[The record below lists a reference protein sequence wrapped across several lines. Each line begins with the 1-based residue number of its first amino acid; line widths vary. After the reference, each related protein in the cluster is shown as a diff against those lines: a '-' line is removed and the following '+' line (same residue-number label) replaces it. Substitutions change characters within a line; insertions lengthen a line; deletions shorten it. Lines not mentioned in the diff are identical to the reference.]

1 MKGMRKRHRKRLT
14 AVVTAVA
21 LICTGGVLP
30 ENVAYA
36 AEQIEEGVAIDK
48 ENFPDE
54 NLRNYLKESGFDKND
69 DGYFSQSE
77 LDAVEEMEA
86 TYNKLENLKGLE
98 YFRNLKSLDIRSN
111 NISGELDLQLFPNLT
126 SVYCDDNEIT
136 SIRFGENCK
145 LELIG
150 CNYNQIE
157 VLDVSGLDH
166 LDQLGCTGNPLKVLK
181 FNEKWTSI
189 RLYCD
194 ECSLTSLKIPE
205 SLDASETQISCEN
218 NVTDLTQKNIDF
230 LDPEMFPDFDTGKIQ
245 KVVKLTKEQAEAG
258 KSGTDIFDELK
269 GSDYK
274 LTDLQLGDR
283 IIYTY
288 DCGIG
293 MSFDFTVRVGYSEEM
308 FPPNR
313 PDGTQYVEYTVST
326 VGEVSL
332 PEGWKWKDED
342 ADLVLPFGNWYEA
355 TAEYVGDNAE
365 YYANIYQDVQ
375 IWKDYCQHPNDMWEL
390 KDEQEANCTQ
400 SGYTGDY
407 YCGVCGD
414 LLHKG
419 EYIPKQHQLEL
430 VEEKEATQTEPG
442 NIQYFICSACGKLFL
457 DEDGY
462 HEVGIEDV
470 IIPVPE
476 PDPTDEPMPEP
487 SEDPTVAP
495 SAEPTEEP
503 KPTEAPLPTPG
514 VSETPVPTEEPTP
527 APTEEPTTAPSA
539 EPTREPEITP
549 EPTTAPAPSEEPTTA
564 PMPSEEPTMAPLP
577 SEEPTTA
584 PMPSEDP
591 TVAPTEEPT
600 EEPKP
605 TEAPLP
611 TPGVS
616 ETPVPT
622 EEPTPEPTAE
632 PTREPE
638 ITPEPTTAPAP
649 SEEPTTTPMPSEE
662 PTMAPL
668 PSEEPTT
675 APVPSED
682 PTVAPTAEPTKEP
695 KPTEVPLPTPGVS
708 ETPVP
713 TEEPTPAPT
722 AEPTREPE
730 ITPEP
735 TKEPN
740 PTAAPMP
747 SEEPTM
753 APVPTAEPTREP
765 EITPEP
771 TTAPTPTPTEAP
783 TAEPTRE
790 PVITAAPVEPT
801 LMPNPTTAPAPT
813 EVPTQK
819 PEVPEETPVPTV
831 PAVPTVVPPVRTP
844 VPTQTVQA
852 TQTPATPAPTPVST
866 PKTNR
871 KKPAKVGKIITSS
884 AGYRFKVTSSK
895 AKNPEVALY
904 RPGSGRK
911 EVKIGAKVTIDGI
924 SYSVTSVCERAFR
937 SNKKVTKVSLGSRV
951 DKIGKEAFANCRNI
965 KVLYIYSPRLKAS
978 DIGENAF
985 KGINKRVKIS
995 VPKAKMK
1002 EYKELFLEKGLSK
1015 QTSVTTGKVQ

>member
-21 LICTGGVLP
+21 LICTSGVLP
-30 ENVAYA
+30 ENMAYA
-36 AEQIEEGVAIDK
+36 AEQTEEGVAIDK

-86 TYNKLENLKGLE
+86 IYNKLENLKGLE
-98 YFRNLKSLDIRSN
+98 YFRNLKSLDIRLN

-136 SIRFGENCK
+136 SIRFGEDCK
-145 LELIG
+145 LELIE

-166 LDQLGCTGNPLKVLK
+166 LDQLNCTGNPLKVLK

-205 SLDASETQISCEN
+205 SLDVSETQINCEN
-218 NVTDLTQKNIDF
+218 NVTYLTQKNIDF
-230 LDPEMFPDFDTGKIQ
+230 LDPEMFPDFDTGKIR

-293 MSFDFTVRVGYSEEM
+293 MSFDFTMRVGYSEEM

-313 PDGTQYVEYTVST
+313 PDGTQYMEYTVST
-326 VGEVSL
+326 VAEVPL

-365 YYANIYQDVQ
+365 YYANIYQDVE
-375 IWKDYCQHPNDMWEL
+375 IWKDYCQHPNDIREL
-390 KDEQEANCTQ
+390 KDVQEADCTQ

-414 LLHKG
+414 LLYKG
-419 EYIPKQHQLEL
+419 EYIPIQHRLEL

-442 NIQYFICSACGKLFL
+442 NIQYFVCSACGKLFL

-470 IIPVPE
+470 TIPVLE
-476 PDPTDEPMPEP
+476 PDPTDEPVPAP
-487 SEDPTVAP
+487 SEEPT
-495 SAEPTEEP
+495 AEPTKEP
-503 KPTEAPLPTPG
+503 NPTEAPLPTPG

-527 APTEEPTTAPSA
+527 APSEKPTA

-549 EPTTAPAPSEEPTTA
+549 EPTTAPTPSEEPTTT
-564 PMPSEEPTMAPLP
+564 PMPSEEPTMAP
-577 SEEPTTA
+577 SEEPTMA

-591 TVAPTEEPT
+591 TMDPTAEPT
-600 EEPKP
+600 KEPNP

-622 EEPTPEPTAE
+622 EEPTPVPT
-632 PTREPE
+632 
-638 ITPEPTTAPAP
+638 
-649 SEEPTTTPMPSEE
+649 EEPTTMPSEE
-662 PTMAPL
+662 PTMAP
-668 PSEEPTT
+668 
-675 APVPSED
+675 
-682 PTVAPTAEPTKEP
+682 APTE
-695 KPTEVPLPTPGVS
+695 
-708 ETPVP
+708 
-713 TEEPTPAPT
+713 APT

-730 ITPEP
+730 ITPNPVDPTVAPAPTEAPTMEPTREPAKTAAPIEP
-735 TKEPN
+735 TKEPVL
-740 PTAAPMP
+740 TD
-747 SEEPTM
+747 
-753 APVPTAEPTREP
+753 APV
-765 EITPEP
+765 
-771 TTAPTPTPTEAP
+771 
-783 TAEPTRE
+783 
-790 PVITAAPVEPT
+790 
-801 LMPNPTTAPAPT
+801 PT

-819 PEVPEETPVPTV
+819 PEVPEITPEPTV

-895 AKNPEVALY
+895 VKNPEVALY

-911 EVKIGAKVTIDGI
+911 EVKIGTKVTINGI

-937 SNKKVTKVSLGSRV
+937 SNRRVKKVSLGSRV

-985 KGINKRVKIS
+985 KGINKGVKIS

-1002 EYKELFLEKGLSK
+1002 EYKELFREKGLSK

>member
-1 MKGMRKRHRKRLT
+1 MCMKGMRKRHRKRLT

-21 LICTGGVLP
+21 LICTSGVLP
-30 ENVAYA
+30 ENMAYA
-36 AEQIEEGVAIDK
+36 AEQTEEGVAIDK

-86 TYNKLENLKGLE
+86 IYNKLENLKGLE
-98 YFRNLKSLDIRSN
+98 YFRNLKSLDIRLN
-111 NISGELDLQLFPNLT
+111 NISGELDLQMFPNLT

-136 SIRFGENCK
+136 SIRFGEDCK
-145 LELIG
+145 LELIE

-166 LDQLGCTGNPLKVLK
+166 LDQLNCTGNPLKVLK

-194 ECSLTSLKIPE
+194 ECSLTSLKFPE
-205 SLDASETQISCEN
+205 SLDASETQINCEN
-218 NVTDLTQKNIDF
+218 NVTYLTQKNIDF

-313 PDGTQYVEYTVST
+313 PDGIQYVEYTVST
-326 VGEVSL
+326 VGEVPL

-365 YYANIYQDVQ
+365 YYANIYQDVE
-375 IWKDYCQHPNDMWEL
+375 IWKDYCQHPNDMREL
-390 KDEQEANCTQ
+390 KDEQKADCTQ

-407 YCGVCGD
+407 YCGVCGN
-414 LLHKG
+414 LLYKG
-419 EYIPKQHQLEL
+419 EYIPIQHRLEL

-442 NIQYFICSACGKLFL
+442 NIQYFVCSACGKLFL

-470 IIPVPE
+470 TIPVLE
-476 PDPTDEPMPEP
+476 PDPTDEPVPAP
-487 SEDPTVAP
+487 SEEPT
-495 SAEPTEEP
+495 AEPTEEP

-527 APTEEPTTAPSA
+527 IPTEEPTT
-539 EPTREPEITP
+539 
-549 EPTTAPAPSEEPTTA
+549 
-564 PMPSEEPTMAPLP
+564 MPSEEPTMAP
-577 SEEPTTA
+577 
-584 PMPSEDP
+584 
-591 TVAPTEEPT
+591 APTE
-600 EEPKP
+600 
-605 TEAPLP
+605 
-611 TPGVS
+611 
-616 ETPVPT
+616 
-622 EEPTPEPTAE
+622 
-632 PTREPE
+632 
-638 ITPEPTTAPAP
+638 
-649 SEEPTTTPMPSEE
+649 
-662 PTMAPL
+662 
-668 PSEEPTT
+668 
-675 APVPSED
+675 
-682 PTVAPTAEPTKEP
+682 
-695 KPTEVPLPTPGVS
+695 
-708 ETPVP
+708 
-713 TEEPTPAPT
+713 APT

-730 ITPEP
+730 ITPNPVDPTVAPAPTEAPTMEPTREPAKTAAPIEP
-735 TKEPN
+735 TKEPV
-740 PTAAPMP
+740 PTD
-747 SEEPTM
+747 
-753 APVPTAEPTREP
+753 APV
-765 EITPEP
+765 
-771 TTAPTPTPTEAP
+771 
-783 TAEPTRE
+783 
-790 PVITAAPVEPT
+790 
-801 LMPNPTTAPAPT
+801 PT

-819 PEVPEETPVPTV
+819 PEVPEITPEPTV

-871 KKPAKVGKIITSS
+871 KKPARVGKIITSS

-895 AKNPEVALY
+895 VKNPEVALY

-911 EVKIGAKVTIDGI
+911 EVKIGTKVTINGI

-937 SNKKVTKVSLGSRV
+937 SNRRVTKVSLGSRV

-1002 EYKELFLEKGLSK
+1002 EYKELFREKGLSK

>member
-14 AVVTAVA
+14 AVFTAVA

-36 AEQIEEGVAIDK
+36 AEQTEEGVAIDK

-98 YFRNLKSLDIRSN
+98 YFRNLKSLDIRLN

-166 LDQLGCTGNPLKVLK
+166 LDQLVCTGNPLKVLK

-205 SLDASETQISCEN
+205 SLDASETQINCEN
-218 NVTDLTQKNIDF
+218 NVTYLTQKNIDF

-245 KVVKLTKEQAEAG
+245 KVVKLTKEQEEAG

-288 DCGIG
+288 DCGMG
-293 MSFDFTVRVGYSEEM
+293 MSFDFTVHVGYSEEM

-326 VGEVSL
+326 VGEVPL

-342 ADLVLPFGNWYEA
+342 ADLALPFGNWYEA

-365 YYANIYQDVQ
+365 YYANIYQDVE

-390 KDEQEANCTQ
+390 KDEQEADCTQ

-407 YCGVCGD
+407 YCGVCGN
-414 LLHKG
+414 LLYKG
-419 EYIPKQHQLEL
+419 EYIPIQHRLEL

-442 NIQYFICSACGKLFL
+442 NIQYFVCSACGKLFL

-470 IIPVPE
+470 TIPVLE
-476 PDPTDEPMPEP
+476 PDPTDEPVPAP
-487 SEDPTVAP
+487 SEDPT
-495 SAEPTEEP
+495 AEPTKEP
-503 KPTEAPLPTPG
+503 NPTEAPLPTPG

-527 APTEEPTTAPSA
+527 APSEDPTTAPS
-539 EPTREPEITP
+539 E
-549 EPTTAPAPSEEPTTA
+549 
-564 PMPSEEPTMAPLP
+564 
-577 SEEPTTA
+577 
-584 PMPSEDP
+584 
-591 TVAPTEEPT
+591 
-600 EEPKP
+600 K
-605 TEAPLP
+605 
-611 TPGVS
+611 
-616 ETPVPT
+616 
-622 EEPTPEPTAE
+622 PTAE

-662 PTMAPL
+662 PTMAP
-668 PSEEPTT
+668 SEEPTM
-675 APVPSED
+675 APMPSED
-682 PTVAPTAEPTKEP
+682 PTMEPTAEPTEEP
-695 KPTEVPLPTPGVS
+695 KPTEAPLPTPGVS

-713 TEEPTPAPT
+713 TEEPTPVPTEEPTTMPSEEPTMAPAPTEAPT

-730 ITPEP
+730 ITPNPVDPTVAPAPTEAPTMEPTREPAKTAAPIEP
-735 TKEPN
+735 TKEPV
-740 PTAAPMP
+740 PTD
-747 SEEPTM
+747 
-753 APVPTAEPTREP
+753 APVPTE
-765 EITPEP
+765 
-771 TTAPTPTPTEAP
+771 
-783 TAEPTRE
+783 
-790 PVITAAPVEPT
+790 
-801 LMPNPTTAPAPT
+801 M
-813 EVPTQK
+813 PTQK
-819 PEVPEETPVPTV
+819 PEVPEITPEPTV

-895 AKNPEVALY
+895 VKNPEVALY

-911 EVKIGAKVTIDGI
+911 EVKIGTKVTINGI

-937 SNKKVTKVSLGSRV
+937 SNKRVKKVSLGSRV

-1002 EYKELFLEKGLSK
+1002 EYKELFREKGLSK

>member
-14 AVVTAVA
+14 AVFTAVA

-36 AEQIEEGVAIDK
+36 AEQTEEGVAIDK

-98 YFRNLKSLDIRSN
+98 YFRNLKSLDIRLN

-166 LDQLGCTGNPLKVLK
+166 LDQLVCTGNPLKVLK

-205 SLDASETQISCEN
+205 SLDASETQINCEN
-218 NVTDLTQKNIDF
+218 NVTYLTQKNIDF

-245 KVVKLTKEQAEAG
+245 KVVKLTKEQEEAG

-293 MSFDFTVRVGYSEEM
+293 MSFDFTVYVGYSEEM

-326 VGEVSL
+326 VGEVPL

-365 YYANIYQDVQ
+365 YYANIYQDVE
-375 IWKDYCQHPNDMWEL
+375 IWKDYCQHPNDMREL
-390 KDEQEANCTQ
+390 KDEQEADCTQ
-400 SGYTGDY
+400 NGYTGDY

-414 LLHKG
+414 LLYKG
-419 EYIPKQHQLEL
+419 EYIPKQHRLEL

-442 NIQYFICSACGKLFL
+442 NRQYFICSACGKLFL

-470 IIPVPE
+470 TIPVPE
-476 PDPTDEPMPEP
+476 PDPTDEPVPEP

-495 SAEPTEEP
+495 SADPTEEP

-514 VSETPVPTEEPTP
+514 VSETPMPTEEPTP
-527 APTEEPTTAPSA
+527 APSEDTTTAPS
-539 EPTREPEITP
+539 E
-549 EPTTAPAPSEEPTTA
+549 
-564 PMPSEEPTMAPLP
+564 
-577 SEEPTTA
+577 
-584 PMPSEDP
+584 
-591 TVAPTEEPT
+591 
-600 EEPKP
+600 K
-605 TEAPLP
+605 
-611 TPGVS
+611 
-616 ETPVPT
+616 
-622 EEPTPEPTAE
+622 PTAE

-662 PTMAPL
+662 PTMAP
-668 PSEEPTT
+668 SEEPTM
-675 APVPSED
+675 APMPSED
-682 PTVAPTAEPTKEP
+682 PTMEPTAEPTEEP
-695 KPTEVPLPTPGVS
+695 KPTEAPRPTPGVS
-708 ETPVP
+708 ETPMPTEEPTPVP
-713 TEEPTPAPT
+713 TEEPTT
-722 AEPTREPE
+722 
-730 ITPEP
+730 
-735 TKEPN
+735 
-740 PTAAPMP
+740 MP

-753 APVPTAEPTREP
+753 APTMEPTREP
-765 EITPEP
+765 
-771 TTAPTPTPTEAP
+771 AK
-783 TAEPTRE
+783 
-790 PVITAAPVEPT
+790 TAAPIEPT
-801 LMPNPTTAPAPT
+801 KEPVPTDAPVPT

-819 PEVPEETPVPTV
+819 PEVPEITPEPTV

-871 KKPAKVGKIITSS
+871 KKPARVGKIITSS

-895 AKNPEVALY
+895 VKNPEVALY

-911 EVKIGAKVTIDGI
+911 EVKIGTKVTINGI

-937 SNKKVTKVSLGSRV
+937 SNKRVKKVSLGSRV

-1002 EYKELFLEKGLSK
+1002 EYKELFREKGLSK

>member
-30 ENVAYA
+30 ENMAYA
-36 AEQIEEGVAIDK
+36 AEQTEEGVAIDK

-86 TYNKLENLKGLE
+86 IYNKLENLKGLE
-98 YFRNLKSLDIRSN
+98 YFRNLKSLDIRLN

-136 SIRFGENCK
+136 SIRFGEDCK
-145 LELIG
+145 LELIE

-166 LDQLGCTGNPLKVLK
+166 LDQLNCTGNPLKVLK

-194 ECSLTSLKIPE
+194 ECSLTSLKFPE
-205 SLDASETQISCEN
+205 SLDASETQINCEN
-218 NVTDLTQKNIDF
+218 NVTYLTQKNIDF

-313 PDGTQYVEYTVST
+313 PDGIQYVEYTVST
-326 VGEVSL
+326 VGEVPL

-365 YYANIYQDVQ
+365 YYANIYQDVE
-375 IWKDYCQHPNDMWEL
+375 IWKDYCQHPNDMREL
-390 KDEQEANCTQ
+390 KDEQKADCTQ

-407 YCGVCGD
+407 YCGVCGN
-414 LLHKG
+414 LLYKG
-419 EYIPKQHQLEL
+419 EYIPIQHRLEL

-442 NIQYFICSACGKLFL
+442 NIQYFVCSACGKLFL

-470 IIPVPE
+470 TIPVLE
-476 PDPTDEPMPEP
+476 PDPTDEPVPAP
-487 SEDPTVAP
+487 SEDPT
-495 SAEPTEEP
+495 AEPTKEP
-503 KPTEAPLPTPG
+503 NPTEAPLPTPG

-527 APTEEPTTAPSA
+527 VPTEEPTTAPSA

-549 EPTTAPAPSEEPTTA
+549 EPTTAPAPSEEPTTT
-564 PMPSEEPTMAPLP
+564 PMP

-591 TVAPTEEPT
+591 TVAPTAEPT

-616 ETPVPT
+616 ETPMPTEEPTPVPT
-622 EEPTPEPTAE
+622 EEPTT
-632 PTREPE
+632 
-638 ITPEPTTAPAP
+638 
-649 SEEPTTTPMPSEE
+649 MPSEE
-662 PTMAPL
+662 PTMAP
-668 PSEEPTT
+668 
-675 APVPSED
+675 
-682 PTVAPTAEPTKEP
+682 
-695 KPTEVPLPTPGVS
+695 
-708 ETPVP
+708 VP
-713 TEEPTPAPT
+713 TEAPT

-730 ITPEP
+730 ITPNPVDPTVAPAPTEAPTMEPTREPAKTAAPIEP
-735 TKEPN
+735 TKEPV
-740 PTAAPMP
+740 PTD
-747 SEEPTM
+747 
-753 APVPTAEPTREP
+753 APV
-765 EITPEP
+765 
-771 TTAPTPTPTEAP
+771 
-783 TAEPTRE
+783 
-790 PVITAAPVEPT
+790 
-801 LMPNPTTAPAPT
+801 PT

-819 PEVPEETPVPTV
+819 PEVPEITPEPTV

-866 PKTNR
+866 SKTNR

-895 AKNPEVALY
+895 VKNPEVALY

-911 EVKIGAKVTIDGI
+911 EVKIGTKVTINGI

-937 SNKKVTKVSLGSRV
+937 SNRRVTKVSLGSRV

-1002 EYKELFLEKGLSK
+1002 EYKELFREKGLSK

>member
-36 AEQIEEGVAIDK
+36 AEQTEEGVAIDK

-98 YFRNLKSLDIRSN
+98 YFRNLKSLDIRLN

-166 LDQLGCTGNPLKVLK
+166 LDQLVCTGNPLKVLK

-205 SLDASETQISCEN
+205 SLDASETQINCEN
-218 NVTDLTQKNIDF
+218 NVTYLTQKNIDF

-245 KVVKLTKEQAEAG
+245 KVVKLTKEQEEAG

-293 MSFDFTVRVGYSEEM
+293 MSFDFTVYVGYSEEM

-326 VGEVSL
+326 VGEVPL

-365 YYANIYQDVQ
+365 YYANIYQDVE
-375 IWKDYCQHPNDMWEL
+375 IWKDYCQHPNDMREL
-390 KDEQEANCTQ
+390 KDEQEADCTQ
-400 SGYTGDY
+400 NGYTGDY

-414 LLHKG
+414 LLYKG
-419 EYIPKQHQLEL
+419 EYIPKQHRLEL

-442 NIQYFICSACGKLFL
+442 NRQYFICSACGKLFL

-470 IIPVPE
+470 TIPVPE
-476 PDPTDEPMPEP
+476 PDPTDEPVPAP
-487 SEDPTVAP
+487 SEDPT
-495 SAEPTEEP
+495 AEPTKEP
-503 KPTEAPLPTPG
+503 NPTEAPLPTPG

-527 APTEEPTTAPSA
+527 VPTEEPTTAPSA

-549 EPTTAPAPSEEPTTA
+549 EPTTAPAPSEEPTTT
-564 PMPSEEPTMAPLP
+564 PMP

-591 TVAPTEEPT
+591 TVAPTAEPT

-622 EEPTPEPTAE
+622 EEPTP
-632 PTREPE
+632 
-638 ITPEPTTAPAP
+638 
-649 SEEPTTTPMPSEE
+649 
-662 PTMAPL
+662 
-668 PSEEPTT
+668 
-675 APVPSED
+675 
-682 PTVAPTAEPTKEP
+682 
-695 KPTEVPLPTPGVS
+695 
-708 ETPVP
+708 VP
-713 TEEPTPAPT
+713 TEEPTT
-722 AEPTREPE
+722 
-730 ITPEP
+730 
-735 TKEPN
+735 
-740 PTAAPMP
+740 MP

-753 APVPTAEPTREP
+753 APVPT
-765 EITPEP
+765 
-771 TTAPTPTPTEAP
+771 EAP

-790 PVITAAPVEPT
+790 PAKTAAPIEPT
-801 LMPNPTTAPAPT
+801 KEPVPTDAPVPT

-819 PEVPEETPVPTV
+819 PEVPEITPEPTV

-866 PKTNR
+866 SKTNR

-895 AKNPEVALY
+895 VKNPEVALY

-911 EVKIGAKVTIDGI
+911 EVKIGTKVTINGI

-937 SNKKVTKVSLGSRV
+937 SNRRVTKVSLGSRV

-1002 EYKELFLEKGLSK
+1002 EYKELFREKGLSK

>member
-30 ENVAYA
+30 ENMVYA
-36 AEQIEEGVAIDK
+36 AEQTEEGVAIDK

-98 YFRNLKSLDIRSN
+98 YFRNLKSLDIRLN

-145 LELIG
+145 LELIE

-166 LDQLGCTGNPLKVLK
+166 LDQLGCMGNPLKVLK

-205 SLDASETQISCEN
+205 SLDASETQINCEN
-218 NVTDLTQKNIDF
+218 NVTYLTQKNIDF

-313 PDGTQYVEYTVST
+313 PDGIQYVEYTVST
-326 VGEVSL
+326 VGEVPL

-365 YYANIYQDVQ
+365 YYANIYQDVE
-375 IWKDYCQHPNDMWEL
+375 IWKDYCQHPNDMREL
-390 KDEQEANCTQ
+390 KDEQKADCTQ

-407 YCGVCGD
+407 YCGVCGN
-414 LLHKG
+414 LLYKG
-419 EYIPKQHQLEL
+419 EYIPIQHRLEL

-442 NIQYFICSACGKLFL
+442 NIQYFVCSACGKLFL

-470 IIPVPE
+470 TIPVLE
-476 PDPTDEPMPEP
+476 PDPTDEPVPAP
-487 SEDPTVAP
+487 SEDPT
-495 SAEPTEEP
+495 AEPTKEP
-503 KPTEAPLPTPG
+503 NPTEAPLPTPG

-527 APTEEPTTAPSA
+527 APSEDPTTAPS
-539 EPTREPEITP
+539 E
-549 EPTTAPAPSEEPTTA
+549 
-564 PMPSEEPTMAPLP
+564 
-577 SEEPTTA
+577 
-584 PMPSEDP
+584 
-591 TVAPTEEPT
+591 
-600 EEPKP
+600 K
-605 TEAPLP
+605 
-611 TPGVS
+611 
-616 ETPVPT
+616 
-622 EEPTPEPTAE
+622 PTAE

-662 PTMAPL
+662 PTMAP
-668 PSEEPTT
+668 SEEPTM
-675 APVPSED
+675 APMPSED
-682 PTVAPTAEPTKEP
+682 PTMEPTAEPTEEP
-695 KPTEVPLPTPGVS
+695 KPTEAPLPTPGVS
-708 ETPVP
+708 ETPMPTEEPTPVP
-713 TEEPTPAPT
+713 TEEPTTMPSEEPTMAPAPTEAPT

-730 ITPEP
+730 ITPNPVDPTVAPAPTEAPTMEPTREPAKTAAPIEP
-735 TKEPN
+735 TKEP
-740 PTAAPMP
+740 
-747 SEEPTM
+747 
-753 APVPTAEPTREP
+753 V
-765 EITPEP
+765 
-771 TTAPTPTPTEAP
+771 
-783 TAEPTRE
+783 
-790 PVITAAPVEPT
+790 
-801 LMPNPTTAPAPT
+801 PT

-819 PEVPEETPVPTV
+819 PEVPEITPEPTV

-871 KKPAKVGKIITSS
+871 KKPARVGKIITSS

-895 AKNPEVALY
+895 VKNPEVALY

-911 EVKIGAKVTIDGI
+911 EVKIGTKVTINGI

-937 SNKKVTKVSLGSRV
+937 SNKRVKKVSLGSRV

-1002 EYKELFLEKGLSK
+1002 EYKELFREK
-1015 QTSVTTGKVQ
+1015 

>member
-30 ENVAYA
+30 ENMAYA
-36 AEQIEEGVAIDK
+36 AEQTEEGVAIDK

-86 TYNKLENLKGLE
+86 IYNKLENLKGLE
-98 YFRNLKSLDIRSN
+98 YFRNLKSLDIRLN
-111 NISGELDLQLFPNLT
+111 NISGELDLQMFPNLT

-136 SIRFGENCK
+136 SIRFGEDCK
-145 LELIG
+145 LELIE

-166 LDQLGCTGNPLKVLK
+166 LDQLNCTGNPLKVLK

-194 ECSLTSLKIPE
+194 ECSLTSLKFPE
-205 SLDASETQISCEN
+205 SLDASETQINCEN
-218 NVTDLTQKNIDF
+218 NVTYLTQKNIDF

-313 PDGTQYVEYTVST
+313 PDGIQYVEYTVST
-326 VGEVSL
+326 VGEVPL

-365 YYANIYQDVQ
+365 YYANIYQDVE
-375 IWKDYCQHPNDMWEL
+375 IWKDYCQHPNDMREL
-390 KDEQEANCTQ
+390 KDEQKADCTQ

-407 YCGVCGD
+407 YCGVCGN
-414 LLHKG
+414 LLYKG
-419 EYIPKQHQLEL
+419 EYIPIQHRLEL

-442 NIQYFICSACGKLFL
+442 NIQYFVCSACGKLFL

-470 IIPVPE
+470 TIPVLE
-476 PDPTDEPMPEP
+476 PDPTDEPVPAP
-487 SEDPTVAP
+487 SEDPTAEPTKEPNPTEAP
-495 SAEPTEEP
+495 LPTPGVSETPVPTEEP
-503 KPTEAPLPTPG
+503 TPVPSEDPTAEPTKEPNPTEAPLPTPG

-527 APTEEPTTAPSA
+527 APSEDPTTAPS
-539 EPTREPEITP
+539 E
-549 EPTTAPAPSEEPTTA
+549 
-564 PMPSEEPTMAPLP
+564 
-577 SEEPTTA
+577 
-584 PMPSEDP
+584 
-591 TVAPTEEPT
+591 
-600 EEPKP
+600 K
-605 TEAPLP
+605 
-611 TPGVS
+611 
-616 ETPVPT
+616 
-622 EEPTPEPTAE
+622 PTAE

-662 PTMAPL
+662 PTMAP
-668 PSEEPTT
+668 SEEPTM
-675 APVPSED
+675 APMPSED
-682 PTVAPTAEPTKEP
+682 PTMEPTAEPTEEP
-695 KPTEVPLPTPGVS
+695 KPTEAPLPTPGVS

-713 TEEPTPAPT
+713 TEEPTPVPTEAPT
-722 AEPTREPE
+722 MEPTREPAKTAAP
-730 ITPEP
+730 IEP
-735 TKEPN
+735 TKEP
-740 PTAAPMP
+740 
-747 SEEPTM
+747 
-753 APVPTAEPTREP
+753 V
-765 EITPEP
+765 
-771 TTAPTPTPTEAP
+771 
-783 TAEPTRE
+783 
-790 PVITAAPVEPT
+790 
-801 LMPNPTTAPAPT
+801 PT

-819 PEVPEETPVPTV
+819 PEVPEITPEPTV

-895 AKNPEVALY
+895 VKNPEVALY

-911 EVKIGAKVTIDGI
+911 EVKIGTKVTINGI

-937 SNKKVTKVSLGSRV
+937 SNKRVTKVSLGSRV

-1002 EYKELFLEKGLSK
+1002 EYKELFREKGLSK

>member
-14 AVVTAVA
+14 AVFTAVA

-36 AEQIEEGVAIDK
+36 AEQTEEGVAIDK

-98 YFRNLKSLDIRSN
+98 YFRNLKSLDIRLN

-166 LDQLGCTGNPLKVLK
+166 LDQLVCTGNPLKVLK

-189 RLYCD
+189 RLYCN

-205 SLDASETQISCEN
+205 SLDASETQINCEN
-218 NVTDLTQKNIDF
+218 NVTYLTQKNIDF

-245 KVVKLTKEQAEAG
+245 KVVKLTKEQEEAG

-288 DCGIG
+288 DCGMG
-293 MSFDFTVRVGYSEEM
+293 MSFDFTVHVGYSEEM

-326 VGEVSL
+326 VGEVPL

-342 ADLVLPFGNWYEA
+342 ADLALPFGNWYEA

-365 YYANIYQDVQ
+365 YYANIYQDVE

-390 KDEQEANCTQ
+390 KDEQEADCTQ

-407 YCGVCGD
+407 YCGVCGN
-414 LLHKG
+414 LLYKG
-419 EYIPKQHQLEL
+419 EYIPIQHRLEL

-442 NIQYFICSACGKLFL
+442 NIQYFVCSACGKLFL

-470 IIPVPE
+470 TIPVLE
-476 PDPTDEPMPEP
+476 PDPTDEPVPAP
-487 SEDPTVAP
+487 SEDPTAEPTKEPNPTEAP
-495 SAEPTEEP
+495 LPTPGVSETPVPTEEP
-503 KPTEAPLPTPG
+503 TPVPSEDPTAEPTKEPNPTEAPLPTPG

-527 APTEEPTTAPSA
+527 APSEDPTTAPS
-539 EPTREPEITP
+539 E
-549 EPTTAPAPSEEPTTA
+549 
-564 PMPSEEPTMAPLP
+564 
-577 SEEPTTA
+577 
-584 PMPSEDP
+584 
-591 TVAPTEEPT
+591 
-600 EEPKP
+600 K
-605 TEAPLP
+605 
-611 TPGVS
+611 
-616 ETPVPT
+616 
-622 EEPTPEPTAE
+622 PTAE

-662 PTMAPL
+662 PTMAP
-668 PSEEPTT
+668 SEEPTM
-675 APVPSED
+675 APMPSED
-682 PTVAPTAEPTKEP
+682 PTMEPTAEPTEEP
-695 KPTEVPLPTPGVS
+695 KPTEAPLPTPGVS

-713 TEEPTPAPT
+713 TEEPTPVPT
-722 AEPTREPE
+722 EEPT
-730 ITPEP
+730 T
-735 TKEPN
+735 
-740 PTAAPMP
+740 MP
-747 SEEPTM
+747 SEEPTREP
-753 APVPTAEPTREP
+753 AKTAAPIEPTKEPVPTD
-765 EITPEP
+765 
-771 TTAPTPTPTEAP
+771 
-783 TAEPTRE
+783 
-790 PVITAAPVEPT
+790 APV
-801 LMPNPTTAPAPT
+801 PT

-819 PEVPEETPVPTV
+819 PEVPEITPEPIV

-895 AKNPEVALY
+895 VKNPEVALY

-911 EVKIGAKVTIDGI
+911 EVKIGTKVTINGI

-937 SNKKVTKVSLGSRV
+937 SNKRVKKVSLGSRV

-1002 EYKELFLEKGLSK
+1002 
-1015 QTSVTTGKVQ
+1015 

>member
-21 LICTGGVLP
+21 LICTSGVLP
-30 ENVAYA
+30 ENMAYA
-36 AEQIEEGVAIDK
+36 AEQTEEGVAIDK

-86 TYNKLENLKGLE
+86 IYNKLENLKGLE
-98 YFRNLKSLDIRSN
+98 YFRNLKSLDIRLN
-111 NISGELDLQLFPNLT
+111 NISGELDLQMFPNLT

-136 SIRFGENCK
+136 SIRFGEDCK
-145 LELIG
+145 LELIE

-166 LDQLGCTGNPLKVLK
+166 LDQLNCTGNPLKVLK

-205 SLDASETQISCEN
+205 SLDASETQINCEN
-218 NVTDLTQKNIDF
+218 NVTYLTQKNIDF

-293 MSFDFTVRVGYSEEM
+293 MSFDFTMRVGYSEEM

-313 PDGTQYVEYTVST
+313 PDGTQYMEYTVST
-326 VGEVSL
+326 VGEVPL

-365 YYANIYQDVQ
+365 YYANIYQDVE
-375 IWKDYCQHPNDMWEL
+375 IWKDYCQHPNDMREL
-390 KDEQEANCTQ
+390 KDVQEADCTQ

-414 LLHKG
+414 LLYKG
-419 EYIPKQHQLEL
+419 EYIPIQHRLEL

-442 NIQYFICSACGKLFL
+442 NIQYFVCSACGKLFL

-470 IIPVPE
+470 TIPVLE
-476 PDPTDEPMPEP
+476 PDPTDEPVPAP
-487 SEDPTVAP
+487 SEEPTV
-495 SAEPTEEP
+495 EPTEEP

-527 APTEEPTTAPSA
+527 APSEDPSA
-539 EPTREPEITP
+539 EPTKEPN
-549 EPTTAPAPSEEPTTA
+549 
-564 PMPSEEPTMAPLP
+564 
-577 SEEPTTA
+577 
-584 PMPSEDP
+584 
-591 TVAPTEEPT
+591 
-600 EEPKP
+600 P

-622 EEPTPEPTAE
+622 EEPTPAPSEKPTAE

-662 PTMAPL
+662 PTMAP
-668 PSEEPTT
+668 SEEPTM
-675 APVPSED
+675 APMPSEE
-682 PTVAPTAEPTKEP
+682 PTAEPTKEP
-695 KPTEVPLPTPGVS
+695 NPTEAPLPTPGVS

-713 TEEPTPAPT
+713 TEEPAPAPT
-722 AEPTREPE
+722 EAPTMEPTREPAKTAAP
-730 ITPEP
+730 IEP
-735 TKEPN
+735 TKEP
-740 PTAAPMP
+740 
-747 SEEPTM
+747 
-753 APVPTAEPTREP
+753 V
-765 EITPEP
+765 
-771 TTAPTPTPTEAP
+771 
-783 TAEPTRE
+783 
-790 PVITAAPVEPT
+790 
-801 LMPNPTTAPAPT
+801 PT

-819 PEVPEETPVPTV
+819 PEVPEITPEPTV

-895 AKNPEVALY
+895 VKNPEVALY

-911 EVKIGAKVTIDGI
+911 EVKIGTKVTINGI

-937 SNKKVTKVSLGSRV
+937 SNRRVTKVSLGSRV

-1002 EYKELFLEKGLSK
+1002 EYKELFREKGLSK

>member
-21 LICTGGVLP
+21 LICTSGVLP
-30 ENVAYA
+30 ENMAYA
-36 AEQIEEGVAIDK
+36 AEQTEEGVAIDK

-86 TYNKLENLKGLE
+86 IYNKLENLKGLE
-98 YFRNLKSLDIRSN
+98 YFRNLKSLDIRLN
-111 NISGELDLQLFPNLT
+111 NISGELDLQMFPNLT

-136 SIRFGENCK
+136 SIRFGEDCK
-145 LELIG
+145 LELIE

-166 LDQLGCTGNPLKVLK
+166 LDQLNCTGNPLKVLK

-194 ECSLTSLKIPE
+194 ECSLTSLKFPE
-205 SLDASETQISCEN
+205 SLDASETQINCEN
-218 NVTDLTQKNIDF
+218 NVTYLTQKNIDF

-313 PDGTQYVEYTVST
+313 PDGIQYVEYTVST
-326 VGEVSL
+326 VGEVPL

-365 YYANIYQDVQ
+365 YYANIYQDVE
-375 IWKDYCQHPNDMWEL
+375 IWKDYCQHPNDMREL
-390 KDEQEANCTQ
+390 KDEQKADCTQ

-407 YCGVCGD
+407 YCGVCGN
-414 LLHKG
+414 LLYKG
-419 EYIPKQHQLEL
+419 EYIPIQHRLEL

-442 NIQYFICSACGKLFL
+442 NIQYFVCSACGKLFL

-470 IIPVPE
+470 TIPVLE
-476 PDPTDEPMPEP
+476 PDPTDEPVPAP
-487 SEDPTVAP
+487 SEEPT
-495 SAEPTEEP
+495 AEPTEP
-503 KPTEAPLPTPG
+503 NPTEAPLPTPG

-527 APTEEPTTAPSA
+527 APSEDPTTAPS
-539 EPTREPEITP
+539 E
-549 EPTTAPAPSEEPTTA
+549 
-564 PMPSEEPTMAPLP
+564 
-577 SEEPTTA
+577 
-584 PMPSEDP
+584 
-591 TVAPTEEPT
+591 
-600 EEPKP
+600 K
-605 TEAPLP
+605 
-611 TPGVS
+611 
-616 ETPVPT
+616 
-622 EEPTPEPTAE
+622 PTAE

-662 PTMAPL
+662 PTMAP
-668 PSEEPTT
+668 SEEPTM
-675 APVPSED
+675 APMPSED
-682 PTVAPTAEPTKEP
+682 PTAEPTKEP
-695 KPTEVPLPTPGVS
+695 NPTEAPLPTPGVS

-713 TEEPTPAPT
+713 TEEPTPVPTEEPTTMPSEEPTMAPVPTEAPT

-730 ITPEP
+730 ITPNPVDPTVAPAPTEAPTMEPTREPAKTAAPIEP
-735 TKEPN
+735 TKEPV
-740 PTAAPMP
+740 PTD
-747 SEEPTM
+747 
-753 APVPTAEPTREP
+753 APV
-765 EITPEP
+765 
-771 TTAPTPTPTEAP
+771 
-783 TAEPTRE
+783 
-790 PVITAAPVEPT
+790 
-801 LMPNPTTAPAPT
+801 PT

-819 PEVPEETPVPTV
+819 PEVPEITPEPTV

-871 KKPAKVGKIITSS
+871 KKPARVGKIITSS

-895 AKNPEVALY
+895 VKNPEVALY

-911 EVKIGAKVTIDGI
+911 EVKIGTKVTINGI

-937 SNKKVTKVSLGSRV
+937 SNKRVKKVSLGSRV

-1002 EYKELFLEKGLSK
+1002 EYKELFREKGLSK

>member
-36 AEQIEEGVAIDK
+36 AEQTEEGVAIDK

-86 TYNKLENLKGLE
+86 IYNKLENLKGLE
-98 YFRNLKSLDIRSN
+98 YFRNLKSLDIRLN

-136 SIRFGENCK
+136 SIRFGEDCK
-145 LELIG
+145 LELIE

-166 LDQLGCTGNPLKVLK
+166 LDQLNCTGNPLKVLK

-205 SLDASETQISCEN
+205 SLDASETQINCEN
-218 NVTDLTQKNIDF
+218 NVTYLTQKNIDF

-326 VGEVSL
+326 VGEVPL

-342 ADLVLPFGNWYEA
+342 ADLALPFGNWYEA

-365 YYANIYQDVQ
+365 YYANIYQDVE
-375 IWKDYCQHPNDMWEL
+375 IWKDYCQHPNDMREL
-390 KDEQEANCTQ
+390 KDEQEADCTQ

-414 LLHKG
+414 LLYEG
-419 EYIPKQHQLEL
+419 EYIPIQHRLEL

-470 IIPVPE
+470 TIPVLE
-476 PDPTDEPMPEP
+476 PDPTDEPVPAP
-487 SEDPTVAP
+487 SEDPTAEPTKEPNPTEAP
-495 SAEPTEEP
+495 LPTPGVSETPVPTEEP
-503 KPTEAPLPTPG
+503 TPVPSEDPTAEPTKEPNPTEAPLPTPGVSETPVPTEEPTPVPSEDPTAEPTKEPNPTEAPLPTPG

-527 APTEEPTTAPSA
+527 APSEDPTTAPS
-539 EPTREPEITP
+539 E
-549 EPTTAPAPSEEPTTA
+549 
-564 PMPSEEPTMAPLP
+564 
-577 SEEPTTA
+577 
-584 PMPSEDP
+584 
-591 TVAPTEEPT
+591 
-600 EEPKP
+600 K
-605 TEAPLP
+605 
-611 TPGVS
+611 
-616 ETPVPT
+616 
-622 EEPTPEPTAE
+622 PTAE

-662 PTMAPL
+662 PTMAP
-668 PSEEPTT
+668 
-675 APVPSED
+675 
-682 PTVAPTAEPTKEP
+682 
-695 KPTEVPLPTPGVS
+695 TE
-708 ETPVP
+708 
-713 TEEPTPAPT
+713 APT

-730 ITPEP
+730 ITPNPVDPTVAPAPTEAPTMEPTREPAKTAAPIEP
-735 TKEPN
+735 TKEPV
-740 PTAAPMP
+740 PTD
-747 SEEPTM
+747 
-753 APVPTAEPTREP
+753 APV
-765 EITPEP
+765 
-771 TTAPTPTPTEAP
+771 
-783 TAEPTRE
+783 
-790 PVITAAPVEPT
+790 
-801 LMPNPTTAPAPT
+801 PT

-819 PEVPEETPVPTV
+819 PEVPAITPEPTV
-831 PAVPTVVPPVRTP
+831 PAVPTIVPPVRTP

-895 AKNPEVALY
+895 VKNPEVALY

-911 EVKIGAKVTIDGI
+911 EVKIGTKVTINGI

-937 SNKKVTKVSLGSRV
+937 SNKRVTKVSLGSRV

-1002 EYKELFLEKGLSK
+1002 EYKELFREKGLSK

>member
-21 LICTGGVLP
+21 LICTSGVLP
-30 ENVAYA
+30 ENMAYA
-36 AEQIEEGVAIDK
+36 AEQTEEGVAIDK

-86 TYNKLENLKGLE
+86 IYNKLENLKGLE
-98 YFRNLKSLDIRSN
+98 YFRNLKSLDIRLN
-111 NISGELDLQLFPNLT
+111 NISGELDLQMFPNLT

-136 SIRFGENCK
+136 SIRFGEDCK
-145 LELIG
+145 LELIE

-166 LDQLGCTGNPLKVLK
+166 LDQLNCTGNPLKVLK

-194 ECSLTSLKIPE
+194 ECSLTSLKFPE
-205 SLDASETQISCEN
+205 SLDASETQINCEN
-218 NVTDLTQKNIDF
+218 NVTYLTQKNIDF

-308 FPPNR
+308 FPPKR
-313 PDGTQYVEYTVST
+313 PDGIQYVEYTVST
-326 VGEVSL
+326 VGEVPL

-365 YYANIYQDVQ
+365 YYANIYQDVE
-375 IWKDYCQHPNDMWEL
+375 IWKDYCQHPNDMREL
-390 KDEQEANCTQ
+390 KDEQKADCTQ

-407 YCGVCGD
+407 YCGVCGN
-414 LLHKG
+414 LLYKG
-419 EYIPKQHQLEL
+419 EYIPIQHRLEL

-442 NIQYFICSACGKLFL
+442 NIQYFVCSACGKLFL

-470 IIPVPE
+470 TIPVLE
-476 PDPTDEPMPEP
+476 PDPTDEPVPAP
-487 SEDPTVAP
+487 SEDPT
-495 SAEPTEEP
+495 AEPTKEP
-503 KPTEAPLPTPG
+503 NPTEAPLPTPG

-527 APTEEPTTAPSA
+527 VPTEEPTTAPSA

-549 EPTTAPAPSEEPTTA
+549 EPTTAPAPSEEPTTT
-564 PMPSEEPTMAPLP
+564 PMP

-591 TVAPTEEPT
+591 TVAPTAEPT

-616 ETPVPT
+616 ETPMPTEEPTPVPT
-622 EEPTPEPTAE
+622 EEPTT
-632 PTREPE
+632 
-638 ITPEPTTAPAP
+638 
-649 SEEPTTTPMPSEE
+649 MPSEE
-662 PTMAPL
+662 PTMAP
-668 PSEEPTT
+668 
-675 APVPSED
+675 
-682 PTVAPTAEPTKEP
+682 APTE
-695 KPTEVPLPTPGVS
+695 
-708 ETPVP
+708 
-713 TEEPTPAPT
+713 APT

-730 ITPEP
+730 ITPNPVDPTVAPAPTEAPTMEPTREPAKTAAPIEP
-735 TKEPN
+735 TKEPV
-740 PTAAPMP
+740 PTD
-747 SEEPTM
+747 
-753 APVPTAEPTREP
+753 APV
-765 EITPEP
+765 
-771 TTAPTPTPTEAP
+771 
-783 TAEPTRE
+783 
-790 PVITAAPVEPT
+790 
-801 LMPNPTTAPAPT
+801 PT

-819 PEVPEETPVPTV
+819 PEVPEITPEPTV

-871 KKPAKVGKIITSS
+871 KKPARVGKIITSS

-895 AKNPEVALY
+895 VKNPEVALY

-911 EVKIGAKVTIDGI
+911 EVKIGTKVTINGI

-937 SNKKVTKVSLGSRV
+937 SNKRVKKVSLGSRV

-1002 EYKELFLEKGLSK
+1002 EYKELFREKGLSK

>member
-21 LICTGGVLP
+21 LICTSGVLP
-30 ENVAYA
+30 ENMAYA
-36 AEQIEEGVAIDK
+36 AEQTEEGVAIDK

-86 TYNKLENLKGLE
+86 IYNKLENLKGLE
-98 YFRNLKSLDIRSN
+98 YFRNLKSLDIRLN

-166 LDQLGCTGNPLKVLK
+166 LDQLVCTGNPLKVLK

-189 RLYCD
+189 RLYCN

-205 SLDASETQISCEN
+205 SLDASETQINCEN
-218 NVTDLTQKNIDF
+218 NVTYLTQKNIDF

-245 KVVKLTKEQAEAG
+245 KVVKLTKEQEEAG

-288 DCGIG
+288 DCGMG
-293 MSFDFTVRVGYSEEM
+293 MSFDFTVHVGYSEEM

-326 VGEVSL
+326 VGEVPL

-342 ADLVLPFGNWYEA
+342 ADLALPFGNWYEA

-365 YYANIYQDVQ
+365 YYANIYQDVE

-390 KDEQEANCTQ
+390 KDEQEADCTQ

-407 YCGVCGD
+407 YCGVCGN

-470 IIPVPE
+470 TIPVLE
-476 PDPTDEPMPEP
+476 PDPTDEPVPAP
-487 SEDPTVAP
+487 SEEPT
-495 SAEPTEEP
+495 AEPTEEP

-527 APTEEPTTAPSA
+527 APSEKPTA

-549 EPTTAPAPSEEPTTA
+549 EPTTAPTPSEEPTTT
-564 PMPSEEPTMAPLP
+564 PMPSEEPTMAP
-577 SEEPTTA
+577 SEEPTMA

-591 TVAPTEEPT
+591 TMDPTAEPT
-600 EEPKP
+600 KEPNP

-622 EEPTPEPTAE
+622 EEPTPVPT
-632 PTREPE
+632 
-638 ITPEPTTAPAP
+638 
-649 SEEPTTTPMPSEE
+649 EEPTTMPSEE
-662 PTMAPL
+662 PTMAP
-668 PSEEPTT
+668 
-675 APVPSED
+675 
-682 PTVAPTAEPTKEP
+682 APTE
-695 KPTEVPLPTPGVS
+695 
-708 ETPVP
+708 
-713 TEEPTPAPT
+713 APT

-730 ITPEP
+730 ITPNPVDPTVAPAPTEAPTMEPTREPAKTAAPIEP
-735 TKEPN
+735 TKEPV
-740 PTAAPMP
+740 PTD
-747 SEEPTM
+747 
-753 APVPTAEPTREP
+753 APV
-765 EITPEP
+765 
-771 TTAPTPTPTEAP
+771 
-783 TAEPTRE
+783 
-790 PVITAAPVEPT
+790 
-801 LMPNPTTAPAPT
+801 PT

-819 PEVPEETPVPTV
+819 PEVPEITPEPTV

-871 KKPAKVGKIITSS
+871 KKPARVGKIITSS

-895 AKNPEVALY
+895 VKNPEVALY

-911 EVKIGAKVTIDGI
+911 EVKIGTKVTINGI

-937 SNKKVTKVSLGSRV
+937 SNKRVKKVSLGSRV

-1002 EYKELFLEKGLSK
+1002 EYKELFREKGLSK

>member
-21 LICTGGVLP
+21 LICTSGVLP
-30 ENVAYA
+30 ENMAYA
-36 AEQIEEGVAIDK
+36 AEQTEEGVAIDK

-86 TYNKLENLKGLE
+86 IYNKLENLKGLE
-98 YFRNLKSLDIRSN
+98 YFRNLKSLDIRLN

-136 SIRFGENCK
+136 SIRFGEDCK
-145 LELIG
+145 LELIE

-166 LDQLGCTGNPLKVLK
+166 LDQLNCTGNPLKVLK

-205 SLDASETQISCEN
+205 SLDASETQINCEN
-218 NVTDLTQKNIDF
+218 NVTYLTQKNIDF

-288 DCGIG
+288 DCGMG
-293 MSFDFTVRVGYSEEM
+293 MSFDFTMRVGYSEEM

-313 PDGTQYVEYTVST
+313 PDGTQDVEYTVST
-326 VGEVSL
+326 VGEVPL

-365 YYANIYQDVQ
+365 YYANIYQDVE
-375 IWKDYCQHPNDMWEL
+375 IWKDYCQHPNDMREL
-390 KDEQEANCTQ
+390 KDVQEADCTQ

-414 LLHKG
+414 LLYKG
-419 EYIPKQHQLEL
+419 EYIPIQHRLEL

-442 NIQYFICSACGKLFL
+442 NIQYFVCSACGKLFL

-470 IIPVPE
+470 TIPVLE
-476 PDPTDEPMPEP
+476 PDPTDEPVPAP
-487 SEDPTVAP
+487 SEDPT
-495 SAEPTEEP
+495 AEPTKEP
-503 KPTEAPLPTPG
+503 NPTEAPLPTLG

-527 APTEEPTTAPSA
+527 APSEDPTTAPS
-539 EPTREPEITP
+539 E
-549 EPTTAPAPSEEPTTA
+549 
-564 PMPSEEPTMAPLP
+564 
-577 SEEPTTA
+577 
-584 PMPSEDP
+584 
-591 TVAPTEEPT
+591 
-600 EEPKP
+600 K
-605 TEAPLP
+605 
-611 TPGVS
+611 
-616 ETPVPT
+616 
-622 EEPTPEPTAE
+622 PTAE

-662 PTMAPL
+662 PMMA
-668 PSEEPTT
+668 PSEEPTM
-675 APVPSED
+675 APMPSED
-682 PTVAPTAEPTKEP
+682 PTAEPTKEP
-695 KPTEVPLPTPGVS
+695 NPTEAPLPTPGVS

-713 TEEPTPAPT
+713 TEEPTPVPTEEPTTMPSEEPTMAPVPTEAPT

-730 ITPEP
+730 ITPNPVDPTVAPAPTEAPTMEPTREPAKTAAPIEP
-735 TKEPN
+735 TKEPV
-740 PTAAPMP
+740 PTD
-747 SEEPTM
+747 
-753 APVPTAEPTREP
+753 APV
-765 EITPEP
+765 
-771 TTAPTPTPTEAP
+771 
-783 TAEPTRE
+783 
-790 PVITAAPVEPT
+790 
-801 LMPNPTTAPAPT
+801 PT

-819 PEVPEETPVPTV
+819 PEVPEITPEPTV

-895 AKNPEVALY
+895 VKNPEVALY

-911 EVKIGAKVTIDGI
+911 EVKIGTKVTINGI

-937 SNKKVTKVSLGSRV
+937 SNRRVTKVSLGSRV

-1002 EYKELFLEKGLSK
+1002 EYKELFREKGLSK

>member
-30 ENVAYA
+30 ENMAYA
-36 AEQIEEGVAIDK
+36 AEQTEEGVAIDK

-86 TYNKLENLKGLE
+86 IYNKLENLKGLE
-98 YFRNLKSLDIRSN
+98 YFRNLKSLDIRLN
-111 NISGELDLQLFPNLT
+111 NISGELDLQMFPNLT

-136 SIRFGENCK
+136 SIRFGEDCK
-145 LELIG
+145 LELIE

-166 LDQLGCTGNPLKVLK
+166 LDQLNCTGNPLKVLK

-194 ECSLTSLKIPE
+194 ECSLTSLKFPE
-205 SLDASETQISCEN
+205 SLDASETQINCEN
-218 NVTDLTQKNIDF
+218 NVTYLTQKNIDF

-269 GSDYK
+269 GYDYK

-313 PDGTQYVEYTVST
+313 PDGIQYVEYTVST
-326 VGEVSL
+326 VGEVPL

-365 YYANIYQDVQ
+365 YYANIYQDVE
-375 IWKDYCQHPNDMWEL
+375 IWKDYCQHPNDMREL
-390 KDEQEANCTQ
+390 KDEQKADCTQ

-407 YCGVCGD
+407 YCGVCGN
-414 LLHKG
+414 LLYKG
-419 EYIPKQHQLEL
+419 EYIPIQHRLEL

-442 NIQYFICSACGKLFL
+442 NIQYFVCSACGKLFL

-470 IIPVPE
+470 TIPVLE
-476 PDPTDEPMPEP
+476 PDPTDEPVPAP
-487 SEDPTVAP
+487 SEEPT
-495 SAEPTEEP
+495 AEPTEEP

-527 APTEEPTTAPSA
+527 APSEKPTA

-549 EPTTAPAPSEEPTTA
+549 EPTTAPTPSEEPTTT
-564 PMPSEEPTMAPLP
+564 PMPSEEPTMAP
-577 SEEPTTA
+577 SEEPTMA

-591 TVAPTEEPT
+591 TMDPTAEPT
-600 EEPKP
+600 KEPNP

-622 EEPTPEPTAE
+622 EEPTPVPT
-632 PTREPE
+632 
-638 ITPEPTTAPAP
+638 
-649 SEEPTTTPMPSEE
+649 EEPTTMPSEE
-662 PTMAPL
+662 PTMAP
-668 PSEEPTT
+668 
-675 APVPSED
+675 A
-682 PTVAPTAEPTKEP
+682 
-695 KPTEVPLPTPGVS
+695 
-708 ETPVP
+708 
-713 TEEPTPAPT
+713 
-722 AEPTREPE
+722 
-730 ITPEP
+730 
-735 TKEPN
+735 
-740 PTAAPMP
+740 
-747 SEEPTM
+747 
-753 APVPTAEPTREP
+753 
-765 EITPEP
+765 
-771 TTAPTPTPTEAP
+771 PTEAP

-790 PVITAAPVEPT
+790 PVKTAAPIEPT
-801 LMPNPTTAPAPT
+801 KEPVPTDAPVPT

-819 PEVPEETPVPTV
+819 PEVPEITPEPTV

-871 KKPAKVGKIITSS
+871 KKPARVGKIITSS

-895 AKNPEVALY
+895 VKNPEVALY

-911 EVKIGAKVTIDGI
+911 EVKIGTKVTINGI

-937 SNKKVTKVSLGSRV
+937 SNKRVKKVSLGSRV

-1002 EYKELFLEKGLSK
+1002 EYKELFREKGLSK

>member
-1 MKGMRKRHRKRLT
+1 MCMKGMRKRHRKRLT

-30 ENVAYA
+30 ENMAYA
-36 AEQIEEGVAIDK
+36 AEQTEEGVAIDK

-86 TYNKLENLKGLE
+86 IYNKLENLKGLE
-98 YFRNLKSLDIRSN
+98 YFRNLKSLDIRLN

-136 SIRFGENCK
+136 SIRFGEDCK
-145 LELIG
+145 LELIE

-166 LDQLGCTGNPLKVLK
+166 LDQLNCTGNPLKVLK

-194 ECSLTSLKIPE
+194 ECSLTSLKFPE
-205 SLDASETQISCEN
+205 SLDASETQINCEN
-218 NVTDLTQKNIDF
+218 NVTYLTQKNIDF

-313 PDGTQYVEYTVST
+313 PDGIQYVEYTVST
-326 VGEVSL
+326 VGEVPL

-342 ADLVLPFGNWYEA
+342 ADLVLPFGNWYEV

-365 YYANIYQDVQ
+365 YYANIYQDVE
-375 IWKDYCQHPNDMWEL
+375 IWKDYCQHPNDMREL
-390 KDEQEANCTQ
+390 KDEQKADCTQ

-407 YCGVCGD
+407 YCGVCGN
-414 LLHKG
+414 LLYKG
-419 EYIPKQHQLEL
+419 EYIPIQHRLEL

-442 NIQYFICSACGKLFL
+442 NIQYFVCSACGKLFL

-470 IIPVPE
+470 TIPVLE
-476 PDPTDEPMPEP
+476 PDPTDEPVPAP
-487 SEDPTVAP
+487 SEDPT
-495 SAEPTEEP
+495 AEPTKEP
-503 KPTEAPLPTPG
+503 NPTEAPLPTPG

-527 APTEEPTTAPSA
+527 VPTEEPTTAPSA

-549 EPTTAPAPSEEPTTA
+549 EPTTAPAPSEEPTTT
-564 PMPSEEPTMAPLP
+564 PMP

-591 TVAPTEEPT
+591 TVAPTAEPT

-616 ETPVPT
+616 ETPMPTEEPTPVPT
-622 EEPTPEPTAE
+622 EEPTT
-632 PTREPE
+632 
-638 ITPEPTTAPAP
+638 
-649 SEEPTTTPMPSEE
+649 MPSEE
-662 PTMAPL
+662 PTMAP
-668 PSEEPTT
+668 
-675 APVPSED
+675 
-682 PTVAPTAEPTKEP
+682 APTE
-695 KPTEVPLPTPGVS
+695 
-708 ETPVP
+708 
-713 TEEPTPAPT
+713 APT

-730 ITPEP
+730 ITPNPVDPTVAPAPTEAPTMEPTREPAKTAAPIEP
-735 TKEPN
+735 TKEPVL
-740 PTAAPMP
+740 TD
-747 SEEPTM
+747 
-753 APVPTAEPTREP
+753 APV
-765 EITPEP
+765 
-771 TTAPTPTPTEAP
+771 
-783 TAEPTRE
+783 
-790 PVITAAPVEPT
+790 
-801 LMPNPTTAPAPT
+801 PT

-819 PEVPEETPVPTV
+819 PEVPEITPEPTV

-895 AKNPEVALY
+895 VKNPEVALY

-911 EVKIGAKVTIDGI
+911 EVKIGTKVTINGI

-937 SNKKVTKVSLGSRV
+937 SNKRVTKVSLGSRV

-1002 EYKELFLEKGLSK
+1002 EYKELFREKGLSK

>member
-30 ENVAYA
+30 ENMAYA
-36 AEQIEEGVAIDK
+36 AEQTEEGVAIDK

-86 TYNKLENLKGLE
+86 IYNKLENLKGLE
-98 YFRNLKSLDIRSN
+98 YFRNLKSLDIRLN

-136 SIRFGENCK
+136 SIRFGEDCK
-145 LELIG
+145 LELIE

-166 LDQLGCTGNPLKVLK
+166 LDQLNCTGNPLKVLK

-205 SLDASETQISCEN
+205 SLDAFETQINCEN
-218 NVTDLTQKNIDF
+218 NVTYLTQKNIDF
-230 LDPEMFPDFDTGKIQ
+230 LDQEMFPDFDTGKIQ

-326 VGEVSL
+326 VGEVPL

-342 ADLVLPFGNWYEA
+342 ADLALPFGNWYEA

-365 YYANIYQDVQ
+365 YYANIYQDVE
-375 IWKDYCQHPNDMWEL
+375 IWKDYCQHPNDMREL
-390 KDEQEANCTQ
+390 KDEQEADCTQ

-414 LLHKG
+414 LLYKG
-419 EYIPKQHQLEL
+419 EYIPIQHRLEL

-442 NIQYFICSACGKLFL
+442 NIQYFVCSACGKLFL

-470 IIPVPE
+470 TIPVLE
-476 PDPTDEPMPEP
+476 PDPTDEPVPAP
-487 SEDPTVAP
+487 SEDPTAEPTKEPNPTEAP
-495 SAEPTEEP
+495 LPTPGVSETPVPTEEP
-503 KPTEAPLPTPG
+503 TPVPSEDPTAEPTKEPNPTEAPLPTPG

-527 APTEEPTTAPSA
+527 APSEDPTTAPS
-539 EPTREPEITP
+539 E
-549 EPTTAPAPSEEPTTA
+549 
-564 PMPSEEPTMAPLP
+564 
-577 SEEPTTA
+577 
-584 PMPSEDP
+584 
-591 TVAPTEEPT
+591 
-600 EEPKP
+600 K
-605 TEAPLP
+605 
-611 TPGVS
+611 
-616 ETPVPT
+616 
-622 EEPTPEPTAE
+622 PTAE

-649 SEEPTTTPMPSEE
+649 
-662 PTMAPL
+662 
-668 PSEEPTT
+668 
-675 APVPSED
+675 
-682 PTVAPTAEPTKEP
+682 
-695 KPTEVPLPTPGVS
+695 TE
-708 ETPVP
+708 
-713 TEEPTPAPT
+713 A
-722 AEPTREPE
+722 
-730 ITPEP
+730 
-735 TKEPN
+735 
-740 PTAAPMP
+740 
-747 SEEPTM
+747 
-753 APVPTAEPTREP
+753 PTAEPTREP

-771 TTAPTPTPTEAP
+771 TTAPAPTEAP

-790 PVITAAPVEPT
+790 PEITPNPVDPTVAPAPTEAPTMEPTREPAKTAAPIEPT
-801 LMPNPTTAPAPT
+801 KEPVPTDAPVPT

-819 PEVPEETPVPTV
+819 PEVPEITPEPTV

-871 KKPAKVGKIITSS
+871 KKPARVGKIITSS

-895 AKNPEVALY
+895 VKNPEVALY

-911 EVKIGAKVTIDGI
+911 EVKIGTKVTINGI

-937 SNKKVTKVSLGSRV
+937 SNKRVTKVSLGSRV

-1002 EYKELFLEKGLSK
+1002 EYKELFREKGLSK

>member
-36 AEQIEEGVAIDK
+36 AEQTEEGVAIDK

-98 YFRNLKSLDIRSN
+98 YFRNLKSLDIRLN

-166 LDQLGCTGNPLKVLK
+166 LDQLVCTGNPLKVLK

-205 SLDASETQISCEN
+205 SLDASETQINCEN
-218 NVTDLTQKNIDF
+218 NVTYLTQKNIDF

-245 KVVKLTKEQAEAG
+245 KVVKLTKEQEEAG

-293 MSFDFTVRVGYSEEM
+293 MSFDFTVYVGYSEEM

-326 VGEVSL
+326 VGEVPL

-365 YYANIYQDVQ
+365 YYANIYQDVE
-375 IWKDYCQHPNDMWEL
+375 IWKDYCQHPNDMREL
-390 KDEQEANCTQ
+390 KDEQKADCTQ

-407 YCGVCGD
+407 YCGVCGN
-414 LLHKG
+414 LLYKG
-419 EYIPKQHQLEL
+419 EYIPIQHRLEL

-442 NIQYFICSACGKLFL
+442 NIQYFVCSACGKLFL

-470 IIPVPE
+470 TIPVLE
-476 PDPTDEPMPEP
+476 PDPTDEPVPAP
-487 SEDPTVAP
+487 SEEPT
-495 SAEPTEEP
+495 AEPTEEP

-527 APTEEPTTAPSA
+527 APSEKPTA

-549 EPTTAPAPSEEPTTA
+549 EPTTAPTPSEEPTTT
-564 PMPSEEPTMAPLP
+564 PMPSEEPTMAP
-577 SEEPTTA
+577 SEEPTMA

-591 TVAPTEEPT
+591 TMDPTAEPT
-600 EEPKP
+600 KEPNP

-622 EEPTPEPTAE
+622 EEPTPVPT
-632 PTREPE
+632 
-638 ITPEPTTAPAP
+638 
-649 SEEPTTTPMPSEE
+649 EEPTTMPSEE
-662 PTMAPL
+662 PTMAP
-668 PSEEPTT
+668 
-675 APVPSED
+675 
-682 PTVAPTAEPTKEP
+682 APTE
-695 KPTEVPLPTPGVS
+695 
-708 ETPVP
+708 
-713 TEEPTPAPT
+713 APT

-730 ITPEP
+730 ITPNPVDPTVAPAPTEAPTMEPTREPAKTAAPIEP
-735 TKEPN
+735 TKEPV
-740 PTAAPMP
+740 PTD
-747 SEEPTM
+747 
-753 APVPTAEPTREP
+753 APV
-765 EITPEP
+765 
-771 TTAPTPTPTEAP
+771 
-783 TAEPTRE
+783 
-790 PVITAAPVEPT
+790 
-801 LMPNPTTAPAPT
+801 PT

-819 PEVPEETPVPTV
+819 PEVPEITPEPTV

-871 KKPAKVGKIITSS
+871 KKPARVGKIITSS

-895 AKNPEVALY
+895 VKNPEVALY

-911 EVKIGAKVTIDGI
+911 EVKIGTKVTINGI

-937 SNKKVTKVSLGSRV
+937 SNKRVKKVSLGSRV

-1002 EYKELFLEKGLSK
+1002 EYKELFREKGLSK

>member
-36 AEQIEEGVAIDK
+36 AEQTEEGVAIDK

-86 TYNKLENLKGLE
+86 IYNKLENLKGLE
-98 YFRNLKSLDIRSN
+98 YFRNLKSLDIRLN

-136 SIRFGENCK
+136 SIRFGEDCK
-145 LELIG
+145 LELIE

-166 LDQLGCTGNPLKVLK
+166 LDQLNCTGNPLKVLK

-205 SLDASETQISCEN
+205 SLDASETQINCEN
-218 NVTDLTQKNIDF
+218 NVTYLTQKNIDF
-230 LDPEMFPDFDTGKIQ
+230 LDQEMFPDFDTGKIQ

-274 LTDLQLGDR
+274 LTDLQLVDR

-326 VGEVSL
+326 VGEVPL

-365 YYANIYQDVQ
+365 YYANIYQDVE
-375 IWKDYCQHPNDMWEL
+375 IWKDYCQHPNDMREL
-390 KDEQEANCTQ
+390 KDEQEADCTQ

-414 LLHKG
+414 LLYKG
-419 EYIPKQHQLEL
+419 EYIPIQHRLEL

-470 IIPVPE
+470 TIPVLE
-476 PDPTDEPMPEP
+476 PDPTDEPVPAP
-487 SEDPTVAP
+487 SENPT
-495 SAEPTEEP
+495 AEPTKEP
-503 KPTEAPLPTPG
+503 NPTEAPLPTPG

-527 APTEEPTTAPSA
+527 APSENPTTAPS
-539 EPTREPEITP
+539 E
-549 EPTTAPAPSEEPTTA
+549 
-564 PMPSEEPTMAPLP
+564 
-577 SEEPTTA
+577 
-584 PMPSEDP
+584 
-591 TVAPTEEPT
+591 
-600 EEPKP
+600 K
-605 TEAPLP
+605 
-611 TPGVS
+611 
-616 ETPVPT
+616 
-622 EEPTPEPTAE
+622 PTAE

-662 PTMAPL
+662 PTMAP
-668 PSEEPTT
+668 
-675 APVPSED
+675 
-682 PTVAPTAEPTKEP
+682 
-695 KPTEVPLPTPGVS
+695 TE
-708 ETPVP
+708 
-713 TEEPTPAPT
+713 APT

-730 ITPEP
+730 ITPNPVDPTVAPAPTEAPTMEPTREPAKTAAPIEP
-735 TKEPN
+735 TKEPV
-740 PTAAPMP
+740 PTD
-747 SEEPTM
+747 
-753 APVPTAEPTREP
+753 APV
-765 EITPEP
+765 
-771 TTAPTPTPTEAP
+771 
-783 TAEPTRE
+783 
-790 PVITAAPVEPT
+790 
-801 LMPNPTTAPAPT
+801 PT

-819 PEVPEETPVPTV
+819 PEVPEITPEPTV

-895 AKNPEVALY
+895 VKNPEVALY

-911 EVKIGAKVTIDGI
+911 EVKIGTKVTINGI

-937 SNKKVTKVSLGSRV
+937 SNKRVTKVSLGSRV

-1002 EYKELFLEKGLSK
+1002 EYKELFREKGLSK

>member
-30 ENVAYA
+30 ENMAYA
-36 AEQIEEGVAIDK
+36 AEQTEEGVAIDK

-86 TYNKLENLKGLE
+86 IYNKLENLKGLE
-98 YFRNLKSLDIRSN
+98 YFRNLKSLDIRLN

-136 SIRFGENCK
+136 SIRFGEDCK
-145 LELIG
+145 LELIE

-166 LDQLGCTGNPLKVLK
+166 LDQLNCTGNPLKVLK

-194 ECSLTSLKIPE
+194 ECSLTSLKFPE
-205 SLDASETQISCEN
+205 SLDASETQINCEN
-218 NVTDLTQKNIDF
+218 NVTYLTQKNIDF

-313 PDGTQYVEYTVST
+313 PDGIQYVEYTVST
-326 VGEVSL
+326 VGEVPL

-365 YYANIYQDVQ
+365 YYANIYQDVE
-375 IWKDYCQHPNDMWEL
+375 IWKDYCQHPNDMREL
-390 KDEQEANCTQ
+390 KDEQKADCTQ

-407 YCGVCGD
+407 YCGVCGN
-414 LLHKG
+414 LLYKG
-419 EYIPKQHQLEL
+419 EYIPIQHRLEL

-442 NIQYFICSACGKLFL
+442 NIQYFVCSACGKLFL

-470 IIPVPE
+470 TIPVLE
-476 PDPTDEPMPEP
+476 PDPTDEPVPAP
-487 SEDPTVAP
+487 SEDPT
-495 SAEPTEEP
+495 
-503 KPTEAPLPTPG
+503 
-514 VSETPVPTEEPTP
+514 
-527 APTEEPTTAPSA
+527 TAPS
-539 EPTREPEITP
+539 E
-549 EPTTAPAPSEEPTTA
+549 
-564 PMPSEEPTMAPLP
+564 
-577 SEEPTTA
+577 
-584 PMPSEDP
+584 
-591 TVAPTEEPT
+591 
-600 EEPKP
+600 K
-605 TEAPLP
+605 
-611 TPGVS
+611 
-616 ETPVPT
+616 
-622 EEPTPEPTAE
+622 PTAE

-662 PTMAPL
+662 TTMA
-668 PSEEPTT
+668 PSEEPTM
-675 APVPSED
+675 APMPSED
-682 PTVAPTAEPTKEP
+682 PTMEPTAEPTEEP
-695 KPTEVPLPTPGVS
+695 KPTEAPLPTPGVS

-713 TEEPTPAPT
+713 TEEPTPVPT
-722 AEPTREPE
+722 EEPT
-730 ITPEP
+730 T
-735 TKEPN
+735 
-740 PTAAPMP
+740 MP
-747 SEEPTM
+747 SEEPTREP
-753 APVPTAEPTREP
+753 AKTAAPIEPTKEPVPTD
-765 EITPEP
+765 
-771 TTAPTPTPTEAP
+771 
-783 TAEPTRE
+783 
-790 PVITAAPVEPT
+790 APV
-801 LMPNPTTAPAPT
+801 PT

-819 PEVPEETPVPTV
+819 PEVPEITPEPIV

-895 AKNPEVALY
+895 VKNPEVALY

-911 EVKIGAKVTIDGI
+911 EVKIGTKVTINGI

-937 SNKKVTKVSLGSRV
+937 SNKRVKKVSLGSRV

-1002 EYKELFLEKGLSK
+1002 EYKELFCEKGLSK

>member
-30 ENVAYA
+30 ENMAYA
-36 AEQIEEGVAIDK
+36 AEQTEEGVAIDK

-86 TYNKLENLKGLE
+86 IYNKLENLKGLE
-98 YFRNLKSLDIRSN
+98 YFRNLKSLDIRLN
-111 NISGELDLQLFPNLT
+111 NISGELDLQMFPNLT

-136 SIRFGENCK
+136 SIRFGEDCK
-145 LELIG
+145 LELIE

-166 LDQLGCTGNPLKVLK
+166 LDQLNCTGNPLKVLK

-194 ECSLTSLKIPE
+194 ECSLTSLKFPE
-205 SLDASETQISCEN
+205 SLDASETQINCEN
-218 NVTDLTQKNIDF
+218 NVTYLTQKNIDF

-313 PDGTQYVEYTVST
+313 PDGIQYVEYTVST
-326 VGEVSL
+326 VGEVPL

-365 YYANIYQDVQ
+365 YYANIYQDVE
-375 IWKDYCQHPNDMWEL
+375 IWKDYCQHPNDMREL
-390 KDEQEANCTQ
+390 KDEQKADCTQ

-407 YCGVCGD
+407 YCGVCGN
-414 LLHKG
+414 LLYKG
-419 EYIPKQHQLEL
+419 EYIPIQHRLEL

-442 NIQYFICSACGKLFL
+442 NIQYFVCSACGKLFL

-470 IIPVPE
+470 TIPVLE
-476 PDPTDEPMPEP
+476 PDPTDEPVPAPSEEPTTTPMPSEEPTMAPSEEPTMAPMP
-487 SEDPTVAP
+487 SEDPT
-495 SAEPTEEP
+495 AEPTKEP
-503 KPTEAPLPTPG
+503 NPTEAPLPTPG

-527 APTEEPTTAPSA
+527 VPTEEPTT
-539 EPTREPEITP
+539 
-549 EPTTAPAPSEEPTTA
+549 
-564 PMPSEEPTMAPLP
+564 MPSEEPTMAP
-577 SEEPTTA
+577 
-584 PMPSEDP
+584 
-591 TVAPTEEPT
+591 APTE
-600 EEPKP
+600 
-605 TEAPLP
+605 
-611 TPGVS
+611 
-616 ETPVPT
+616 
-622 EEPTPEPTAE
+622 
-632 PTREPE
+632 
-638 ITPEPTTAPAP
+638 
-649 SEEPTTTPMPSEE
+649 
-662 PTMAPL
+662 
-668 PSEEPTT
+668 
-675 APVPSED
+675 
-682 PTVAPTAEPTKEP
+682 
-695 KPTEVPLPTPGVS
+695 
-708 ETPVP
+708 
-713 TEEPTPAPT
+713 APT

-730 ITPEP
+730 ITPNPVDPTVAPAPTEAPTMEPTREPAKTAAPIEP
-735 TKEPN
+735 TKEPV
-740 PTAAPMP
+740 PTD
-747 SEEPTM
+747 
-753 APVPTAEPTREP
+753 APV
-765 EITPEP
+765 
-771 TTAPTPTPTEAP
+771 
-783 TAEPTRE
+783 
-790 PVITAAPVEPT
+790 
-801 LMPNPTTAPAPT
+801 PT

-819 PEVPEETPVPTV
+819 PEVPEITPEPTV

-871 KKPAKVGKIITSS
+871 KKPARVGKIITSS

-895 AKNPEVALY
+895 VKNPEVALY

-911 EVKIGAKVTIDGI
+911 EVKIGTKVTINGI

-937 SNKKVTKVSLGSRV
+937 SNKRVKKVSLGSRV

-1002 EYKELFLEKGLSK
+1002 EYKELFREKGLSK

>member
-30 ENVAYA
+30 ENMAYA
-36 AEQIEEGVAIDK
+36 AEQTEEGVAIDK

-86 TYNKLENLKGLE
+86 IYNKLENLKGLE
-98 YFRNLKSLDIRSN
+98 YFRNLKSLDIRLN

-136 SIRFGENCK
+136 SIRFGEDCK
-145 LELIG
+145 LELIE

-166 LDQLGCTGNPLKVLK
+166 LDQLNCTGNPLKVLK

-194 ECSLTSLKIPE
+194 ECSLTSLKFPE
-205 SLDASETQISCEN
+205 SLDASETQINCEN
-218 NVTDLTQKNIDF
+218 NVTYLTQKNIDF

-313 PDGTQYVEYTVST
+313 PDGIQYVEYTVST
-326 VGEVSL
+326 VGEVPL

-365 YYANIYQDVQ
+365 YYANIYQDVE
-375 IWKDYCQHPNDMWEL
+375 IWKDYCQHPNDMREL
-390 KDEQEANCTQ
+390 KDEQKADCTQ

-407 YCGVCGD
+407 YCGVCGN
-414 LLHKG
+414 LLYKG
-419 EYIPKQHQLEL
+419 EYIPIQHRLEL

-442 NIQYFICSACGKLFL
+442 NIQYFVCSACGKLFL

-470 IIPVPE
+470 TIPVLE
-476 PDPTDEPMPEP
+476 PDPTDEPVPAP
-487 SEDPTVAP
+487 SEDPTAEPTKEPNPTEAPLPTPGVSETPVPTEEPTPVPSEDPTTAP
-495 SAEPTEEP
+495 SEKPTAEPTREPETTPEPTTAPAPSEEPTTTPMPSEEPTMAPSEEPTMAPMPSEDPTMEPTAEPTEEP

-527 APTEEPTTAPSA
+527 VPTEEPTT
-539 EPTREPEITP
+539 
-549 EPTTAPAPSEEPTTA
+549 
-564 PMPSEEPTMAPLP
+564 MPSEEPTMAP
-577 SEEPTTA
+577 
-584 PMPSEDP
+584 
-591 TVAPTEEPT
+591 APTE
-600 EEPKP
+600 
-605 TEAPLP
+605 
-611 TPGVS
+611 
-616 ETPVPT
+616 
-622 EEPTPEPTAE
+622 
-632 PTREPE
+632 
-638 ITPEPTTAPAP
+638 
-649 SEEPTTTPMPSEE
+649 
-662 PTMAPL
+662 
-668 PSEEPTT
+668 
-675 APVPSED
+675 
-682 PTVAPTAEPTKEP
+682 
-695 KPTEVPLPTPGVS
+695 
-708 ETPVP
+708 
-713 TEEPTPAPT
+713 APT

-730 ITPEP
+730 ITPNPVDPTVAPAPTEAPTMEPTREPAKTAAPIEP
-735 TKEPN
+735 TKEPV
-740 PTAAPMP
+740 PTD
-747 SEEPTM
+747 
-753 APVPTAEPTREP
+753 APV
-765 EITPEP
+765 
-771 TTAPTPTPTEAP
+771 
-783 TAEPTRE
+783 
-790 PVITAAPVEPT
+790 
-801 LMPNPTTAPAPT
+801 PT

-819 PEVPEETPVPTV
+819 PEVPEITPEPTV

-895 AKNPEVALY
+895 VKNPEVALY

-911 EVKIGAKVTIDGI
+911 EVKIGTKVTINGI

-937 SNKKVTKVSLGSRV
+937 SNKRVKKVSLGSRV

-1002 EYKELFLEKGLSK
+1002 EYKELFREKGLSK

>member
-14 AVVTAVA
+14 AVFTAVA

-36 AEQIEEGVAIDK
+36 AEQTEEGVAIDK

-98 YFRNLKSLDIRSN
+98 YFRNLKSLDIRLN

-166 LDQLGCTGNPLKVLK
+166 LDQLVCTGNPLKVLK

-189 RLYCD
+189 RLYCN

-205 SLDASETQISCEN
+205 SLDASETQINCEN
-218 NVTDLTQKNIDF
+218 NVTYLTQKNIDF

-245 KVVKLTKEQAEAG
+245 KVVKLTKEQEEAG

-288 DCGIG
+288 DCGMG
-293 MSFDFTVRVGYSEEM
+293 MSFDFTVHVGYSEEM

-326 VGEVSL
+326 VGEVPL

-342 ADLVLPFGNWYEA
+342 ADLALPFGNWYEA

-365 YYANIYQDVQ
+365 YYANIYQDVE

-390 KDEQEANCTQ
+390 KDEQEADCTQ

-407 YCGVCGD
+407 YCGVCGN
-414 LLHKG
+414 LLYKG
-419 EYIPKQHQLEL
+419 EYIPIQHRLEL

-442 NIQYFICSACGKLFL
+442 NIQYFVCSACGKLFL

-470 IIPVPE
+470 TIPVLE
-476 PDPTDEPMPEP
+476 PDPTDEPVPAP
-487 SEDPTVAP
+487 SEDPTAEPTKEPNPTEAP
-495 SAEPTEEP
+495 LPTPGVSETPVPTEEP
-503 KPTEAPLPTPG
+503 TPVPSEDPTAEPTKEPNPTEAPLPTPG

-527 APTEEPTTAPSA
+527 AQSEDPTTAPS
-539 EPTREPEITP
+539 E
-549 EPTTAPAPSEEPTTA
+549 
-564 PMPSEEPTMAPLP
+564 
-577 SEEPTTA
+577 
-584 PMPSEDP
+584 
-591 TVAPTEEPT
+591 
-600 EEPKP
+600 K
-605 TEAPLP
+605 
-611 TPGVS
+611 
-616 ETPVPT
+616 
-622 EEPTPEPTAE
+622 PTAE

-662 PTMAPL
+662 PTMAP
-668 PSEEPTT
+668 SEEPTM
-675 APVPSED
+675 APMPSED
-682 PTVAPTAEPTKEP
+682 PTMEPTAEPTEEP
-695 KPTEVPLPTPGVS
+695 KPTEAPLPTPGVS

-713 TEEPTPAPT
+713 TEEPTPVPT
-722 AEPTREPE
+722 EEPT
-730 ITPEP
+730 T
-735 TKEPN
+735 
-740 PTAAPMP
+740 MP
-747 SEEPTM
+747 SEEPTREP
-753 APVPTAEPTREP
+753 AKTAAPIEPTKEPVPTD
-765 EITPEP
+765 
-771 TTAPTPTPTEAP
+771 
-783 TAEPTRE
+783 
-790 PVITAAPVEPT
+790 APV
-801 LMPNPTTAPAPT
+801 PT

-819 PEVPEETPVPTV
+819 PEVPEITPEPIV

-895 AKNPEVALY
+895 VKNPEVALY

-911 EVKIGAKVTIDGI
+911 EVKIGTKVTINGI

-937 SNKKVTKVSLGSRV
+937 SNKRVKKVSLGSRV

-1002 EYKELFLEKGLSK
+1002 EYKELFCEKGLSK

>member
-21 LICTGGVLP
+21 LICTSGVLP
-30 ENVAYA
+30 ENMAYA
-36 AEQIEEGVAIDK
+36 AEQTEEGVAIDK

-86 TYNKLENLKGLE
+86 IYNKLENLKGLE
-98 YFRNLKSLDIRSN
+98 YFRNLKSLDIRLN
-111 NISGELDLQLFPNLT
+111 NISGELDLQMFPNLT

-136 SIRFGENCK
+136 SIRFGEDCK
-145 LELIG
+145 LELIE

-166 LDQLGCTGNPLKVLK
+166 LDQLNCTGNPLKVLK

-194 ECSLTSLKIPE
+194 ECSLTSLKFPE
-205 SLDASETQISCEN
+205 SLDASETQINCEN
-218 NVTDLTQKNIDF
+218 NVTYLTQKNIDF

-313 PDGTQYVEYTVST
+313 PDGIQYVEYTVST
-326 VGEVSL
+326 VGEVPL

-365 YYANIYQDVQ
+365 YYANIYQDVE
-375 IWKDYCQHPNDMWEL
+375 IWKDYCQHPNDMREL
-390 KDEQEANCTQ
+390 KDEQKADCTQ

-407 YCGVCGD
+407 YCGVCGN
-414 LLHKG
+414 LLYKG
-419 EYIPKQHQLEL
+419 EYIPIQHRLEL

-442 NIQYFICSACGKLFL
+442 NIQYFVCSACGKLFL

-470 IIPVPE
+470 TIPVLE
-476 PDPTDEPMPEP
+476 PDPTDEPVPAP
-487 SEDPTVAP
+487 SEEPT
-495 SAEPTEEP
+495 AEPTEEP

-527 APTEEPTTAPSA
+527 AP
-539 EPTREPEITP
+539 
-549 EPTTAPAPSEEPTTA
+549 SE
-564 PMPSEEPTMAPLP
+564 
-577 SEEPTTA
+577 
-584 PMPSEDP
+584 
-591 TVAPTEEPT
+591 
-600 EEPKP
+600 K
-605 TEAPLP
+605 
-611 TPGVS
+611 
-616 ETPVPT
+616 
-622 EEPTPEPTAE
+622 PTAE

-662 PTMAPL
+662 PTMAP
-668 PSEEPTT
+668 SEEPTM
-675 APVPSED
+675 APMPSED
-682 PTVAPTAEPTKEP
+682 PTAEPTKEP
-695 KPTEVPLPTPGVS
+695 NPTEAPLPTPGVS

-713 TEEPTPAPT
+713 TEEPTPVPTEEPTTMPSEEPTMAPVPTEAPT

-730 ITPEP
+730 ITPNPVDPTVAPAPTEAPTMEPTREPAKTAAPIEP
-735 TKEPN
+735 TKEPV
-740 PTAAPMP
+740 PTD
-747 SEEPTM
+747 
-753 APVPTAEPTREP
+753 APV
-765 EITPEP
+765 
-771 TTAPTPTPTEAP
+771 
-783 TAEPTRE
+783 
-790 PVITAAPVEPT
+790 
-801 LMPNPTTAPAPT
+801 PT

-819 PEVPEETPVPTV
+819 PEVPEITPEPTV

-852 TQTPATPAPTPVST
+852 TQTPATPAPTLVST
-866 PKTNR
+866 SKTNR

-895 AKNPEVALY
+895 VKNPEVALY

-911 EVKIGAKVTIDGI
+911 EVKIGTKVTINGI

-937 SNKKVTKVSLGSRV
+937 SNKRVKKVSLGSRV

-1002 EYKELFLEKGLSK
+1002 EYKELFREKGLSK

>member
-30 ENVAYA
+30 ENMAYA
-36 AEQIEEGVAIDK
+36 AEQTEEGVAIDK

-86 TYNKLENLKGLE
+86 IYNKLENLKGLE
-98 YFRNLKSLDIRSN
+98 YFRNLKSLDIRLN

-126 SVYCDDNEIT
+126 SVYCGDNEIT
-136 SIRFGENCK
+136 SIRFGEDCK
-145 LELIG
+145 LELIE

-166 LDQLGCTGNPLKVLK
+166 LDQLNCTGNPLKVLK

-205 SLDASETQISCEN
+205 SLDASETQINCEN
-218 NVTDLTQKNIDF
+218 NVTYLTQKNIDF
-230 LDPEMFPDFDTGKIQ
+230 LDSEMFPDFDTGKIR

-293 MSFDFTVRVGYSEEM
+293 MSFDFTMRVGYSEEM

-313 PDGTQYVEYTVST
+313 PDGTQDVEYTVST
-326 VGEVSL
+326 VGEVPL

-365 YYANIYQDVQ
+365 YYANIYQDVE
-375 IWKDYCQHPNDMWEL
+375 IWKDYCQHPNDMREL
-390 KDEQEANCTQ
+390 KDVQEADCTQ

-414 LLHKG
+414 LLYKG
-419 EYIPKQHQLEL
+419 EYIPIQHQLEL

-442 NIQYFICSACGKLFL
+442 NIQYFVCSACGKLFL

-470 IIPVPE
+470 TIPVLE
-476 PDPTDEPMPEP
+476 PDPTDEPVPAP
-487 SEDPTVAP
+487 SE
-495 SAEPTEEP
+495 EPTAE
-503 KPTEAPLPTPG
+503 PTEAPLPTPG

-527 APTEEPTTAPSA
+527 APSEDPSA
-539 EPTREPEITP
+539 EPTKEPN
-549 EPTTAPAPSEEPTTA
+549 
-564 PMPSEEPTMAPLP
+564 
-577 SEEPTTA
+577 
-584 PMPSEDP
+584 
-591 TVAPTEEPT
+591 
-600 EEPKP
+600 P

-622 EEPTPEPTAE
+622 EEPTP
-632 PTREPE
+632 
-638 ITPEPTTAPAP
+638 AP
-649 SEEPTTTPMPSEE
+649 SEE
-662 PTMAPL
+662 
-668 PSEEPTT
+668 
-675 APVPSED
+675 
-682 PTVAPTAEPTKEP
+682 PTAEPTKEP
-695 KPTEVPLPTPGVS
+695 NPTEAPLPTPGVS

-713 TEEPTPAPT
+713 TEEPTPAPSEEPT
-722 AEPTREPE
+722 AEPTKELNPTE
-730 ITPEP
+730 APLPTPGVSETPVPTEEP
-735 TKEPN
+735 TPVPTEEP
-740 PTAAPMP
+740 TTMP

-753 APVPTAEPTREP
+753 APVPTEVPTAEPTREP
-765 EITPEP
+765 EITPNP
-771 TTAPTPTPTEAP
+771 VDSTVAPAPTEAP
-783 TAEPTRE
+783 TMEPTRE
-790 PVITAAPVEPT
+790 PAKTAAPIEPT
-801 LMPNPTTAPAPT
+801 KEPVPTDAPVPT

-819 PEVPEETPVPTV
+819 PEVPEITPEPTV

-895 AKNPEVALY
+895 VKNPEVALY

-911 EVKIGAKVTIDGI
+911 EVKIGTKVTIDGI

-937 SNKKVTKVSLGSRV
+937 SNKRVTKVSLGSRV

-985 KGINKRVKIS
+985 KGINKGVKIS

-1002 EYKELFLEKGLSK
+1002 EYKELFREKGLSK

>member
-1 MKGMRKRHRKRLT
+1 MCMKGMRKRHRKRLT
-14 AVVTAVA
+14 AVFTAVA

-36 AEQIEEGVAIDK
+36 AEQTEEGVAIDK

-98 YFRNLKSLDIRSN
+98 YFRNLKSLDIRLN

-166 LDQLGCTGNPLKVLK
+166 LDQLVCTGNPLKVLK

-205 SLDASETQISCEN
+205 SLDASETQINCEN
-218 NVTDLTQKNIDF
+218 NVTYLTQKNIDF

-245 KVVKLTKEQAEAG
+245 KVVKLTKEQEEAG

-288 DCGIG
+288 DCGMG
-293 MSFDFTVRVGYSEEM
+293 MSFDFTVHVGYSEEM

-326 VGEVSL
+326 VGEVPL

-342 ADLVLPFGNWYEA
+342 ADLALPFGNWYEA

-365 YYANIYQDVQ
+365 YYANIYQDVE

-390 KDEQEANCTQ
+390 KDEQEADCTQ

-407 YCGVCGD
+407 YCGVCGN
-414 LLHKG
+414 LLYKG
-419 EYIPKQHQLEL
+419 EYIPIQHRLEL

-442 NIQYFICSACGKLFL
+442 NIQYFVCSACGKLFL

-470 IIPVPE
+470 TIPVLE
-476 PDPTDEPMPEP
+476 PDPTDEPVPAP
-487 SEDPTVAP
+487 SEDPTAEPTKEPNPTEAP
-495 SAEPTEEP
+495 LPTPGVSETPVPTEEP
-503 KPTEAPLPTPG
+503 TPVPSEDPTAEPTKEPNPTEAPLPTPG

-527 APTEEPTTAPSA
+527 APSEDPTTAPS
-539 EPTREPEITP
+539 E
-549 EPTTAPAPSEEPTTA
+549 
-564 PMPSEEPTMAPLP
+564 
-577 SEEPTTA
+577 
-584 PMPSEDP
+584 
-591 TVAPTEEPT
+591 
-600 EEPKP
+600 K
-605 TEAPLP
+605 
-611 TPGVS
+611 
-616 ETPVPT
+616 
-622 EEPTPEPTAE
+622 PTAE

-662 PTMAPL
+662 PTMAP
-668 PSEEPTT
+668 SEEPTM
-675 APVPSED
+675 APMPSED
-682 PTVAPTAEPTKEP
+682 PTMEPTAEPTEEP
-695 KPTEVPLPTPGVS
+695 KPTEAPLPTPGVS

-713 TEEPTPAPT
+713 TEEPTPVPTEEPTTMPSEEPTMAPAPTEAPT

-730 ITPEP
+730 ITPNPVDPTVAPAPTEAPTMEPTREPAKTAAPIEP
-735 TKEPN
+735 TKEPV
-740 PTAAPMP
+740 PTD
-747 SEEPTM
+747 
-753 APVPTAEPTREP
+753 APVPTE
-765 EITPEP
+765 
-771 TTAPTPTPTEAP
+771 
-783 TAEPTRE
+783 
-790 PVITAAPVEPT
+790 
-801 LMPNPTTAPAPT
+801 M
-813 EVPTQK
+813 PTQK
-819 PEVPEETPVPTV
+819 PEVPEITPEPTV

-895 AKNPEVALY
+895 VKNPEVALY

-911 EVKIGAKVTIDGI
+911 EVKIGTKVTINGI

-937 SNKKVTKVSLGSRV
+937 SNKRVKKVSLGSRV

-1002 EYKELFLEKGLSK
+1002 EYKELFREKGLSK

>member
-21 LICTGGVLP
+21 LICTSGVLP
-30 ENVAYA
+30 ENMAYA
-36 AEQIEEGVAIDK
+36 VEQTEEGVAIDK

-98 YFRNLKSLDIRSN
+98 YFRNLKSLDIRLN

-166 LDQLGCTGNPLKVLK
+166 LDQLVCTGNPLKVLK

-189 RLYCD
+189 RLYCN

-205 SLDASETQISCEN
+205 SLDASETQINCEN
-218 NVTDLTQKNIDF
+218 NVTYLTQKNIDF

-245 KVVKLTKEQAEAG
+245 KVVKLTKEQEEAG

-288 DCGIG
+288 DCGMG
-293 MSFDFTVRVGYSEEM
+293 MSFDFTVHVGYSEEM

-326 VGEVSL
+326 VGEVPL

-342 ADLVLPFGNWYEA
+342 ADLALPFGNWYEA

-365 YYANIYQDVQ
+365 YYANIYQDVE

-390 KDEQEANCTQ
+390 KDEQEADCTQ

-407 YCGVCGD
+407 YCGVCGN

-470 IIPVPE
+470 TIPVPE
-476 PDPTDEPMPEP
+476 PDPTDEPVPEP

-503 KPTEAPLPTPG
+503 KPTEAPMPTPG

-527 APTEEPTTAPSA
+527 V
-539 EPTREPEITP
+539 
-549 EPTTAPAPSEEPTTA
+549 
-564 PMPSEEPTMAPLP
+564 
-577 SEEPTTA
+577 
-584 PMPSEDP
+584 PSEDP
-591 TVAPTEEPT
+591 TAEPT
-600 EEPKP
+600 KEPNP

-622 EEPTPEPTAE
+622 EEPTPAPSEDPTTAPSEKPTAE

-662 PTMAPL
+662 PTMAP
-668 PSEEPTT
+668 SEEPTM
-675 APVPSED
+675 APMPSED
-682 PTVAPTAEPTKEP
+682 PTMEPTAEPTEEP
-695 KPTEVPLPTPGVS
+695 KPTEAPLPTPGVS

-713 TEEPTPAPT
+713 TEEPTPVPT
-722 AEPTREPE
+722 EEPT
-730 ITPEP
+730 T
-735 TKEPN
+735 
-740 PTAAPMP
+740 MP
-747 SEEPTM
+747 SEEPTREP
-753 APVPTAEPTREP
+753 AKTAAPIEPTKEPVPTD
-765 EITPEP
+765 
-771 TTAPTPTPTEAP
+771 
-783 TAEPTRE
+783 
-790 PVITAAPVEPT
+790 APV
-801 LMPNPTTAPAPT
+801 PT

-819 PEVPEETPVPTV
+819 PEVPEITPEPIV

-895 AKNPEVALY
+895 VKNPEVALY

-911 EVKIGAKVTIDGI
+911 EVKIGTKVTINGI

-937 SNKKVTKVSLGSRV
+937 SNKRVKKVSLGSRV

-1002 EYKELFLEKGLSK
+1002 EYKELFCEKGLSK

>member
-30 ENVAYA
+30 ENMAYA
-36 AEQIEEGVAIDK
+36 AEQTEEGVAIDK

-86 TYNKLENLKGLE
+86 IYNKLENLKGLE
-98 YFRNLKSLDIRSN
+98 YFRNLKSLDIRLN

-136 SIRFGENCK
+136 SIRFGEDCK
-145 LELIG
+145 LELIE

-166 LDQLGCTGNPLKVLK
+166 LDQLNCTGNPLKVLK

-194 ECSLTSLKIPE
+194 ECSLTSLKFPE
-205 SLDASETQISCEN
+205 SLDASETQINCEN
-218 NVTDLTQKNIDF
+218 NVTYLTQKNIDF

-313 PDGTQYVEYTVST
+313 PDGIQYVEYTVST
-326 VGEVSL
+326 VGEVPL

-365 YYANIYQDVQ
+365 YYANIYQDVE
-375 IWKDYCQHPNDMWEL
+375 IWKDYCQHPNDMREL
-390 KDEQEANCTQ
+390 KDEQKADCTQ

-407 YCGVCGD
+407 YCGVCGN
-414 LLHKG
+414 LLYKG
-419 EYIPKQHQLEL
+419 EYIPIQHRLEL

-442 NIQYFICSACGKLFL
+442 NIQYFVCSACGKLFL

-470 IIPVPE
+470 TIPVLE
-476 PDPTDEPMPEP
+476 PDPTDEPVPAP
-487 SEDPTVAP
+487 SEDPTAEPTKEPNPTEAP
-495 SAEPTEEP
+495 LPTPGVSETPVPTEEP
-503 KPTEAPLPTPG
+503 TPVPSEDPTAEPTKEPNPTEAPLPTPG

-527 APTEEPTTAPSA
+527 APSEDPTTAPS
-539 EPTREPEITP
+539 E
-549 EPTTAPAPSEEPTTA
+549 
-564 PMPSEEPTMAPLP
+564 
-577 SEEPTTA
+577 
-584 PMPSEDP
+584 
-591 TVAPTEEPT
+591 
-600 EEPKP
+600 K
-605 TEAPLP
+605 
-611 TPGVS
+611 
-616 ETPVPT
+616 
-622 EEPTPEPTAE
+622 PTAE

-662 PTMAPL
+662 PTMAP
-668 PSEEPTT
+668 SEEPTM
-675 APVPSED
+675 APMPSED
-682 PTVAPTAEPTKEP
+682 PTMEPTAEPTEEP
-695 KPTEVPLPTPGVS
+695 KPTEAPLPTPGVS

-713 TEEPTPAPT
+713 TEEPTPVPTEAPT
-722 AEPTREPE
+722 MEPTREPAKTAAP
-730 ITPEP
+730 IEP
-735 TKEPN
+735 TKEP
-740 PTAAPMP
+740 
-747 SEEPTM
+747 
-753 APVPTAEPTREP
+753 V
-765 EITPEP
+765 
-771 TTAPTPTPTEAP
+771 
-783 TAEPTRE
+783 
-790 PVITAAPVEPT
+790 
-801 LMPNPTTAPAPT
+801 PT

-819 PEVPEETPVPTV
+819 PEVPEITPEPTV

-895 AKNPEVALY
+895 VKNPEVALY

-911 EVKIGAKVTIDGI
+911 EVKIGTKVTINGI

-937 SNKKVTKVSLGSRV
+937 SNKRVTKVSLGSRV

-1002 EYKELFLEKGLSK
+1002 EYKELFREKGLSK

>member
-98 YFRNLKSLDIRSN
+98 YFRNLKSLDIRLN

-157 VLDVSGLDH
+157 VLNVSGLDH
-166 LDQLGCTGNPLKVLK
+166 LGQLGCTGNPLKVLK

-189 RLYCD
+189 SLYCD

-205 SLDASETQISCEN
+205 SLDASETQINCEN
-218 NVTDLTQKNIDF
+218 NVTYLTQKNIDF

-326 VGEVSL
+326 VGELPL

-390 KDEQEANCTQ
+390 KDVQEANCTQ
-400 SGYTGDY
+400 AGYTGDY
-407 YCGVCGD
+407 YCGVCGN

-442 NIQYFICSACGKLFL
+442 NLQYFICSACGKLFL

-527 APTEEPTTAPSA
+527 VPSEDPTTAPS
-539 EPTREPEITP
+539 E
-549 EPTTAPAPSEEPTTA
+549 
-564 PMPSEEPTMAPLP
+564 
-577 SEEPTTA
+577 
-584 PMPSEDP
+584 
-591 TVAPTEEPT
+591 
-600 EEPKP
+600 K
-605 TEAPLP
+605 
-611 TPGVS
+611 
-616 ETPVPT
+616 
-622 EEPTPEPTAE
+622 PTAE

-675 APVPSED
+675 APMPSED
-682 PTVAPTAEPTKEP
+682 PTVAPSAEPTEEP
-695 KPTEVPLPTPGVS
+695 KPTEAPLPTPGVS

-753 APVPTAEPTREP
+753 APAPTAEPTREP

-771 TTAPTPTPTEAP
+771 TTAPTPTPTEEP

-895 AKNPEVALY
+895 VKNPEVALY

>member
-1 MKGMRKRHRKRLT
+1 MCMKGMRKRHRKRLT

-21 LICTGGVLP
+21 LICTSGVLP
-30 ENVAYA
+30 ENMAYA
-36 AEQIEEGVAIDK
+36 AEQTEEGVAIDK

-86 TYNKLENLKGLE
+86 IYNKLENLKGLE
-98 YFRNLKSLDIRSN
+98 YFRNLKSLDIRLN
-111 NISGELDLQLFPNLT
+111 NISGELDLQMFPNLT

-136 SIRFGENCK
+136 SIRFGEDCK
-145 LELIG
+145 LELIE

-166 LDQLGCTGNPLKVLK
+166 LDQLNCTGNPLKVLK

-194 ECSLTSLKIPE
+194 ECSLTSLKFPE
-205 SLDASETQISCEN
+205 SLDASETQINCEN
-218 NVTDLTQKNIDF
+218 NVTYLTQKNIDF

-313 PDGTQYVEYTVST
+313 PDGIQYVEYTVST
-326 VGEVSL
+326 VGEVPL

-365 YYANIYQDVQ
+365 YYANIYQDVE
-375 IWKDYCQHPNDMWEL
+375 IWKDYCQHPNDMREL
-390 KDEQEANCTQ
+390 KDEQKADCTQ

-407 YCGVCGD
+407 YCGVCGN
-414 LLHKG
+414 LLYKG
-419 EYIPKQHQLEL
+419 EYIPIQHRLEL

-442 NIQYFICSACGKLFL
+442 NIQYFVCSACGKLFL

-470 IIPVPE
+470 TIPVLE
-476 PDPTDEPMPEP
+476 PDPTDEPVPAP
-487 SEDPTVAP
+487 SEEPT
-495 SAEPTEEP
+495 AEPTEEP

-527 APTEEPTTAPSA
+527 APSEKPTA

-549 EPTTAPAPSEEPTTA
+549 EPTTAPTPSEEPTTT
-564 PMPSEEPTMAPLP
+564 PMPSEEPTMAP
-577 SEEPTTA
+577 SEEPTMA

-591 TVAPTEEPT
+591 TMDPTAEPT
-600 EEPKP
+600 KEPNP

-622 EEPTPEPTAE
+622 EEPTPVPT
-632 PTREPE
+632 
-638 ITPEPTTAPAP
+638 
-649 SEEPTTTPMPSEE
+649 EEPTTMPSEE
-662 PTMAPL
+662 PTMAP
-668 PSEEPTT
+668 
-675 APVPSED
+675 
-682 PTVAPTAEPTKEP
+682 APTE
-695 KPTEVPLPTPGVS
+695 
-708 ETPVP
+708 
-713 TEEPTPAPT
+713 APT

-730 ITPEP
+730 ITPNPVDPTVAPAPTEAPTMEPTREPAKTAAPIEP
-735 TKEPN
+735 TKEPV
-740 PTAAPMP
+740 PTD
-747 SEEPTM
+747 
-753 APVPTAEPTREP
+753 APV
-765 EITPEP
+765 
-771 TTAPTPTPTEAP
+771 
-783 TAEPTRE
+783 
-790 PVITAAPVEPT
+790 
-801 LMPNPTTAPAPT
+801 PT

-819 PEVPEETPVPTV
+819 PEVPEITPEPTV

-871 KKPAKVGKIITSS
+871 KKPARVGKIITSS

-895 AKNPEVALY
+895 VKNPEVALY

-911 EVKIGAKVTIDGI
+911 EVKIGTKVTINGI

-937 SNKKVTKVSLGSRV
+937 SNKRVKKVSLGSRV

-1002 EYKELFLEKGLSK
+1002 EYKELFREKGLSK

>member
-21 LICTGGVLP
+21 LICTSGVLP
-30 ENVAYA
+30 ENMAYA
-36 AEQIEEGVAIDK
+36 AEQTEEGVAIDK

-86 TYNKLENLKGLE
+86 IYNKLENLKGLE
-98 YFRNLKSLDIRSN
+98 YFRNLKSLDIRLN

-136 SIRFGENCK
+136 SIRFGEDCK
-145 LELIG
+145 LELIE

-166 LDQLGCTGNPLKVLK
+166 LDQLNCTGNPLKVLK

-205 SLDASETQISCEN
+205 SLDASETQINCEN
-218 NVTDLTQKNIDF
+218 NVTYLTQKNIDF

-313 PDGTQYVEYTVST
+313 PDGIQYMEYTVST
-326 VGEVSL
+326 VGEVPL

-365 YYANIYQDVQ
+365 YYANIYQDVE
-375 IWKDYCQHPNDMWEL
+375 IWKDYCQHPNDMREL
-390 KDEQEANCTQ
+390 KDVQEADCTQ

-414 LLHKG
+414 LLYKG
-419 EYIPKQHQLEL
+419 EYIPIQHRLEL

-442 NIQYFICSACGKLFL
+442 NIQYFVCSACGKLFL

-470 IIPVPE
+470 TIPVLE
-476 PDPTDEPMPEP
+476 PDPTDEPVPAP
-487 SEDPTVAP
+487 SEDPT
-495 SAEPTEEP
+495 AEPTEEP

-527 APTEEPTTAPSA
+527 APSEDPTTAPSEKPTA

-549 EPTTAPAPSEEPTTA
+549 EPTTAPTPSEEPTTT
-564 PMPSEEPTMAPLP
+564 PMPSEEPTMAP
-577 SEEPTTA
+577 SEEPTMA

-591 TVAPTEEPT
+591 TMDPTAEPT
-600 EEPKP
+600 KEPNP

-622 EEPTPEPTAE
+622 EEPTPVPT
-632 PTREPE
+632 
-638 ITPEPTTAPAP
+638 
-649 SEEPTTTPMPSEE
+649 EEPTTMPSEE
-662 PTMAPL
+662 PTMAP
-668 PSEEPTT
+668 
-675 APVPSED
+675 
-682 PTVAPTAEPTKEP
+682 APTE
-695 KPTEVPLPTPGVS
+695 
-708 ETPVP
+708 
-713 TEEPTPAPT
+713 APT

-730 ITPEP
+730 ITPNPVDPTVAPAPTEAPTMEPTREPAKTAAPIEP
-735 TKEPN
+735 TKEPVL
-740 PTAAPMP
+740 TD
-747 SEEPTM
+747 
-753 APVPTAEPTREP
+753 APV
-765 EITPEP
+765 
-771 TTAPTPTPTEAP
+771 
-783 TAEPTRE
+783 
-790 PVITAAPVEPT
+790 
-801 LMPNPTTAPAPT
+801 PT

-819 PEVPEETPVPTV
+819 PEVPEITPEPTV

-895 AKNPEVALY
+895 VKNPEVALY

-911 EVKIGAKVTIDGI
+911 EVKIGTKVTINGI

-937 SNKKVTKVSLGSRV
+937 SNRRVTKVSLGSRV

-1002 EYKELFLEKGLSK
+1002 EYKELFREKGLSK

>member
-30 ENVAYA
+30 ENMAYA
-36 AEQIEEGVAIDK
+36 AEQTEEGVAIDK

-86 TYNKLENLKGLE
+86 IYNKLENLKGLE
-98 YFRNLKSLDIRSN
+98 YFRNLKSLDIRLN

-136 SIRFGENCK
+136 SIRFGEDCK
-145 LELIG
+145 LELIE

-166 LDQLGCTGNPLKVLK
+166 LDQLNCTGNPLKVLK

-194 ECSLTSLKIPE
+194 ECSLTSLKFPE
-205 SLDASETQISCEN
+205 SLDASETQINCEN
-218 NVTDLTQKNIDF
+218 NVTYLTQKNIDF

-313 PDGTQYVEYTVST
+313 PDGIQYVEYTVST
-326 VGEVSL
+326 VGEVPL

-365 YYANIYQDVQ
+365 YYANIYQDVE
-375 IWKDYCQHPNDMWEL
+375 IWKDYCQHPNDMREL
-390 KDEQEANCTQ
+390 KDEQKADCTQ

-407 YCGVCGD
+407 YCGVCGN
-414 LLHKG
+414 LLYKG
-419 EYIPKQHQLEL
+419 EYIPIQHRLEL

-442 NIQYFICSACGKLFL
+442 NIQYFVCSACGKLFL

-470 IIPVPE
+470 TIPVLE
-476 PDPTDEPMPEP
+476 PDPTDEPVPAP
-487 SEDPTVAP
+487 SEDPT
-495 SAEPTEEP
+495 AEPTKEP
-503 KPTEAPLPTPG
+503 NPTEAPLPTPG

-527 APTEEPTTAPSA
+527 VPTEEPTTAPS
-539 EPTREPEITP
+539 
-549 EPTTAPAPSEEPTTA
+549 
-564 PMPSEEPTMAPLP
+564 
-577 SEEPTTA
+577 
-584 PMPSEDP
+584 
-591 TVAPTEEPT
+591 
-600 EEPKP
+600 
-605 TEAPLP
+605 
-611 TPGVS
+611 
-616 ETPVPT
+616 
-622 EEPTPEPTAE
+622 AE

-662 PTMAPL
+662 PTMAP
-668 PSEEPTT
+668 SEEPTM
-675 APVPSED
+675 APMPSED
-682 PTVAPTAEPTKEP
+682 PTMDPTAEPTKEP
-695 KPTEVPLPTPGVS
+695 NPTEAPLPTPGVS

-713 TEEPTPAPT
+713 TEEPTPVPTEEPTTMPSEEPTMAPAPTEAPT

-730 ITPEP
+730 ITPNPVDP
-735 TKEPN
+735 TV
-740 PTAAPMP
+740 AP
-747 SEEPTM
+747 
-753 APVPTAEPTREP
+753 A
-765 EITPEP
+765 
-771 TTAPTPTPTEAP
+771 PTEAP
-783 TAEPTRE
+783 TMEPTRE
-790 PVITAAPVEPT
+790 PVKTAAPIEPT
-801 LMPNPTTAPAPT
+801 KEPVPTDAPVPT

-819 PEVPEETPVPTV
+819 PEVPEITPEPTV

-871 KKPAKVGKIITSS
+871 KKPARVGKIITSS

-895 AKNPEVALY
+895 VKNPEVALY

-911 EVKIGAKVTIDGI
+911 EVKIGTKVTINGI

-937 SNKKVTKVSLGSRV
+937 SNKRVKKVSLGSRV

-1002 EYKELFLEKGLSK
+1002 EYKELFREKGLSK

>member
-1 MKGMRKRHRKRLT
+1 MCMKGMRKRHRKRLT

-21 LICTGGVLP
+21 LICTSGVLP
-30 ENVAYA
+30 ENMAYA
-36 AEQIEEGVAIDK
+36 AEQTEEGVTIDK

-86 TYNKLENLKGLE
+86 IYNKLENLKGLE
-98 YFRNLKSLDIRSN
+98 YFRNLKSLDIRLN
-111 NISGELDLQLFPNLT
+111 NISGELDLQMFPNLT

-136 SIRFGENCK
+136 SIRFGEDCK
-145 LELIG
+145 LELIE

-166 LDQLGCTGNPLKVLK
+166 LDQLNCTGNPLKVLK

-194 ECSLTSLKIPE
+194 ECSLTSLKFPE
-205 SLDASETQISCEN
+205 SLDASETQINCEN
-218 NVTDLTQKNIDF
+218 NVTYLTQKNIDF

-313 PDGTQYVEYTVST
+313 PDGIQYVEYTVST
-326 VGEVSL
+326 VGEVPL

-365 YYANIYQDVQ
+365 YYANIYQDVE
-375 IWKDYCQHPNDMWEL
+375 IWKDYCQHPNDMREL
-390 KDEQEANCTQ
+390 KDEQKADCTQ

-407 YCGVCGD
+407 YCGVCGN
-414 LLHKG
+414 LLYKG
-419 EYIPKQHQLEL
+419 EYIPIQHRLEL

-442 NIQYFICSACGKLFL
+442 NIQYFVCSACGKLFL

-470 IIPVPE
+470 TIPVLE
-476 PDPTDEPMPEP
+476 PDPTDEPVPAP
-487 SEDPTVAP
+487 SEEPT
-495 SAEPTEEP
+495 AEPTEEP

-527 APTEEPTTAPSA
+527 APSEKPTA

-549 EPTTAPAPSEEPTTA
+549 EPTTAPTPSEEPTTT
-564 PMPSEEPTMAPLP
+564 PMPSEEPTMAPT
-577 SEEPTTA
+577 EEPTMA

-591 TVAPTEEPT
+591 TMDPTAEPT
-600 EEPKP
+600 KEPNP

-622 EEPTPEPTAE
+622 EEPTPVPT
-632 PTREPE
+632 
-638 ITPEPTTAPAP
+638 
-649 SEEPTTTPMPSEE
+649 EEPTTMPSEE
-662 PTMAPL
+662 PTMAP
-668 PSEEPTT
+668 
-675 APVPSED
+675 
-682 PTVAPTAEPTKEP
+682 
-695 KPTEVPLPTPGVS
+695 
-708 ETPVP
+708 VP
-713 TEEPTPAPT
+713 TEAPT

-730 ITPEP
+730 ITPNPVDPTVAPAPTEAPTMEPTREPAKTAAPIEP
-735 TKEPN
+735 TKEPV
-740 PTAAPMP
+740 PTD
-747 SEEPTM
+747 
-753 APVPTAEPTREP
+753 APV
-765 EITPEP
+765 
-771 TTAPTPTPTEAP
+771 
-783 TAEPTRE
+783 
-790 PVITAAPVEPT
+790 
-801 LMPNPTTAPAPT
+801 PT

-819 PEVPEETPVPTV
+819 PEVPEITPEPTV

-895 AKNPEVALY
+895 VKNPEVALY

-911 EVKIGAKVTIDGI
+911 EVKIGTKVTINGI

-937 SNKKVTKVSLGSRV
+937 SNRRVTKVSLGSRV

-1002 EYKELFLEKGLSK
+1002 EYKELFREKGLSK

>member
-1 MKGMRKRHRKRLT
+1 MCMKGMRKRHRKRLT

-21 LICTGGVLP
+21 LICTSGVLP
-30 ENVAYA
+30 ENMAYA
-36 AEQIEEGVAIDK
+36 AEQTEEGVAIDK

-86 TYNKLENLKGLE
+86 IYNKLENLKGLE
-98 YFRNLKSLDIRSN
+98 YFRNLKSLDIRLN

-136 SIRFGENCK
+136 SIRFGEDCK
-145 LELIG
+145 LELIE

-166 LDQLGCTGNPLKVLK
+166 LDQLNCTGNPLKVLK

-205 SLDASETQISCEN
+205 SLDASETQINCEN
-218 NVTDLTQKNIDF
+218 NVTYLTQKNIDF

-288 DCGIG
+288 DCGMG
-293 MSFDFTVRVGYSEEM
+293 MSFDFTMRVGYSEEM

-313 PDGTQYVEYTVST
+313 PDGTQDVEYTVST
-326 VGEVSL
+326 VGEVPL

-365 YYANIYQDVQ
+365 YYANIYQDVE
-375 IWKDYCQHPNDMWEL
+375 IWKDYCQHPNDMREL
-390 KDEQEANCTQ
+390 KDVQEADCTQ

-414 LLHKG
+414 LLYKG
-419 EYIPKQHQLEL
+419 EYIPIQHRLEL

-442 NIQYFICSACGKLFL
+442 NIQYFVCSACGKLFL

-470 IIPVPE
+470 TIPVLE
-476 PDPTDEPMPEP
+476 PDPTDEPVPAP
-487 SEDPTVAP
+487 SEEPT
-495 SAEPTEEP
+495 AEPTEEP

-527 APTEEPTTAPSA
+527 APSEDPTTAPS
-539 EPTREPEITP
+539 E
-549 EPTTAPAPSEEPTTA
+549 
-564 PMPSEEPTMAPLP
+564 
-577 SEEPTTA
+577 
-584 PMPSEDP
+584 
-591 TVAPTEEPT
+591 
-600 EEPKP
+600 K
-605 TEAPLP
+605 
-611 TPGVS
+611 
-616 ETPVPT
+616 
-622 EEPTPEPTAE
+622 PTAE

-662 PTMAPL
+662 PTMAP
-668 PSEEPTT
+668 SEEPTM
-675 APVPSED
+675 APMPSED
-682 PTVAPTAEPTKEP
+682 PTAEPTKEP
-695 KPTEVPLPTPGVS
+695 NPTEAPLPTPGVS

-713 TEEPTPAPT
+713 TEEPTPVPTEGPTTMPSEEPTMAPVPTEAPT

-730 ITPEP
+730 ITPNPVDPTVAPAPTEAPTMEPTREPAKTAAPIEP
-735 TKEPN
+735 TKEPV
-740 PTAAPMP
+740 PTD
-747 SEEPTM
+747 
-753 APVPTAEPTREP
+753 APV
-765 EITPEP
+765 
-771 TTAPTPTPTEAP
+771 
-783 TAEPTRE
+783 
-790 PVITAAPVEPT
+790 
-801 LMPNPTTAPAPT
+801 PT

-819 PEVPEETPVPTV
+819 PEVPEITPEPTV

-852 TQTPATPAPTPVST
+852 TQTPATPAPAPVST

-895 AKNPEVALY
+895 VKNPEVALY

-911 EVKIGAKVTIDGI
+911 EVKIGTKVTINGI

-937 SNKKVTKVSLGSRV
+937 SNRRVTKVSLGSRV

-1002 EYKELFLEKGLSK
+1002 EYKELFREKGLSK

>member
-1 MKGMRKRHRKRLT
+1 MCMKGMRKRHRKRLT

-21 LICTGGVLP
+21 LICTSGVLP
-30 ENVAYA
+30 ENMAYA
-36 AEQIEEGVAIDK
+36 AEQTEEGVAIDK

-86 TYNKLENLKGLE
+86 IYNKLENLKGLE
-98 YFRNLKSLDIRSN
+98 YFRNLKSLDIRLN
-111 NISGELDLQLFPNLT
+111 NISGELDLQMFPNLT

-136 SIRFGENCK
+136 SIRFGEDCK
-145 LELIG
+145 LELIE

-166 LDQLGCTGNPLKVLK
+166 LDQLNCTGNPLKVLK

-194 ECSLTSLKIPE
+194 ECSLTSLKFPE
-205 SLDASETQISCEN
+205 SLDASETQINCEN
-218 NVTDLTQKNIDF
+218 NVTYLTQKNIDF

-313 PDGTQYVEYTVST
+313 PDGIQYVEYTVST
-326 VGEVSL
+326 VGEVPL

-365 YYANIYQDVQ
+365 YYANIYQDVE
-375 IWKDYCQHPNDMWEL
+375 IWKDYCQHPNDMREL
-390 KDEQEANCTQ
+390 KDEQKADCTQ

-407 YCGVCGD
+407 YCGVCGN
-414 LLHKG
+414 LLYKG
-419 EYIPKQHQLEL
+419 EYIPIQHRLEL

-442 NIQYFICSACGKLFL
+442 NIQYFVCSACGKLFL

-470 IIPVPE
+470 TIPVLE
-476 PDPTDEPMPEP
+476 PDPTDEPVPAP
-487 SEDPTVAP
+487 SEEPT
-495 SAEPTEEP
+495 AEPTEEP

-527 APTEEPTTAPSA
+527 APSEKPTA

-549 EPTTAPAPSEEPTTA
+549 EPTTAPTPSEEPTTT
-564 PMPSEEPTMAPLP
+564 PMPSEEPTMAPT
-577 SEEPTTA
+577 EEPTMA

-591 TVAPTEEPT
+591 TMDPTAEPT
-600 EEPKP
+600 KEPNP

-622 EEPTPEPTAE
+622 EEPTPVPT
-632 PTREPE
+632 
-638 ITPEPTTAPAP
+638 
-649 SEEPTTTPMPSEE
+649 EEPTTMPSEE
-662 PTMAPL
+662 PTMAP
-668 PSEEPTT
+668 
-675 APVPSED
+675 
-682 PTVAPTAEPTKEP
+682 APTE
-695 KPTEVPLPTPGVS
+695 
-708 ETPVP
+708 
-713 TEEPTPAPT
+713 APT

-730 ITPEP
+730 ITPNPVDPTVAPAPTEAPTMEPTREPAKTAAPIEP
-735 TKEPN
+735 TKEPV
-740 PTAAPMP
+740 PTD
-747 SEEPTM
+747 
-753 APVPTAEPTREP
+753 APV
-765 EITPEP
+765 
-771 TTAPTPTPTEAP
+771 
-783 TAEPTRE
+783 
-790 PVITAAPVEPT
+790 
-801 LMPNPTTAPAPT
+801 PT

-819 PEVPEETPVPTV
+819 PEVPEITPEPTV

-871 KKPAKVGKIITSS
+871 KKPARVGKIITSS

-895 AKNPEVALY
+895 VKNPEVALY

-911 EVKIGAKVTIDGI
+911 EVKIGTKVTINGI

-937 SNKKVTKVSLGSRV
+937 SNRRVTKVSLGSRV

-1002 EYKELFLEKGLSK
+1002 EYKELFREKGLSK

>member
-21 LICTGGVLP
+21 LICTSGVLP
-30 ENVAYA
+30 ENMAYA
-36 AEQIEEGVAIDK
+36 AEQTEEGVAIDK

-86 TYNKLENLKGLE
+86 IYNKLENLKGLE
-98 YFRNLKSLDIRSN
+98 YFRNLKSLDIRLN
-111 NISGELDLQLFPNLT
+111 NISGELDLQMFPNLT

-136 SIRFGENCK
+136 SIRFGEDCK
-145 LELIG
+145 LELIE

-166 LDQLGCTGNPLKVLK
+166 LDQLNCTGNPLKVLK

-194 ECSLTSLKIPE
+194 ECSLTSLKFPE
-205 SLDASETQISCEN
+205 SLDASETQINCEN
-218 NVTDLTQKNIDF
+218 NVTYLTQKNIDF

-313 PDGTQYVEYTVST
+313 PDGIQYVEYTVST
-326 VGEVSL
+326 VGEVPL

-365 YYANIYQDVQ
+365 YYANIYQDVE
-375 IWKDYCQHPNDMWEL
+375 IWKDYCQHPNDMREL
-390 KDEQEANCTQ
+390 KDEQKADCTQ

-407 YCGVCGD
+407 YCGVCGN
-414 LLHKG
+414 LLYKG
-419 EYIPKQHQLEL
+419 EYIPIQHRLEL

-442 NIQYFICSACGKLFL
+442 NIQYFVCSACGKLFL

-470 IIPVPE
+470 TIPVLE
-476 PDPTDEPMPEP
+476 PDPTDEPVPAP
-487 SEDPTVAP
+487 SEEPT
-495 SAEPTEEP
+495 AEPTEEP
-503 KPTEAPLPTPG
+503 KPTEAPLPTSGVSETPVPTEEPTPAPSEKPTAEPTREPEITPEPTTAPTPSEEPTTTPMPSEEPTMAPSEEPTMAPMPSEDPTMDPTAEPTKEPNPTEAPLPTPG

-527 APTEEPTTAPSA
+527 VPTEEPTT
-539 EPTREPEITP
+539 
-549 EPTTAPAPSEEPTTA
+549 
-564 PMPSEEPTMAPLP
+564 MPSEEPTMAP
-577 SEEPTTA
+577 
-584 PMPSEDP
+584 
-591 TVAPTEEPT
+591 APTE
-600 EEPKP
+600 
-605 TEAPLP
+605 
-611 TPGVS
+611 
-616 ETPVPT
+616 
-622 EEPTPEPTAE
+622 
-632 PTREPE
+632 
-638 ITPEPTTAPAP
+638 
-649 SEEPTTTPMPSEE
+649 
-662 PTMAPL
+662 
-668 PSEEPTT
+668 
-675 APVPSED
+675 
-682 PTVAPTAEPTKEP
+682 
-695 KPTEVPLPTPGVS
+695 
-708 ETPVP
+708 
-713 TEEPTPAPT
+713 APT

-730 ITPEP
+730 ITPNPVDP
-735 TKEPN
+735 TV
-740 PTAAPMP
+740 AP
-747 SEEPTM
+747 
-753 APVPTAEPTREP
+753 A
-765 EITPEP
+765 
-771 TTAPTPTPTEAP
+771 PTEAP
-783 TAEPTRE
+783 TMEPTRE
-790 PVITAAPVEPT
+790 PVKTAAPIEPT
-801 LMPNPTTAPAPT
+801 KEPVPTDAPVPT

-819 PEVPEETPVPTV
+819 PEVPEITPEPTV

-871 KKPAKVGKIITSS
+871 KKPARVGKIITSS

-895 AKNPEVALY
+895 VKNPEVALY

-911 EVKIGAKVTIDGI
+911 EVKIGTKVTINGI

-937 SNKKVTKVSLGSRV
+937 SNKRVKKVSLGSRV

-1002 EYKELFLEKGLSK
+1002 EYKELFREKGLSK

>member
-30 ENVAYA
+30 ENMAYA
-36 AEQIEEGVAIDK
+36 AEQTEEGVAIDK

-86 TYNKLENLKGLE
+86 IYNKLENLKGLE
-98 YFRNLKSLDIRSN
+98 YFRNLKSLDIRLN
-111 NISGELDLQLFPNLT
+111 NISGELDLQMFPNLT

-136 SIRFGENCK
+136 SIRFGEDCK
-145 LELIG
+145 LELIE

-166 LDQLGCTGNPLKVLK
+166 LDQLNCTGNPLKVLK

-194 ECSLTSLKIPE
+194 ECSLTSLKFPE
-205 SLDASETQISCEN
+205 SLDASETQINCEN
-218 NVTDLTQKNIDF
+218 NVTYLTQKNIDF

-269 GSDYK
+269 GYDYK

-313 PDGTQYVEYTVST
+313 PDGIQYVEYTVST
-326 VGEVSL
+326 VGEVPL

-365 YYANIYQDVQ
+365 YYANIYQDVE
-375 IWKDYCQHPNDMWEL
+375 IWKDYCQHPNDMREL
-390 KDEQEANCTQ
+390 KDEQKADCTQ

-407 YCGVCGD
+407 YCGVCGN
-414 LLHKG
+414 LLYKG
-419 EYIPKQHQLEL
+419 EYIPIQHRLEL

-442 NIQYFICSACGKLFL
+442 NIQYFVCSACGKLFL

-470 IIPVPE
+470 TIPVLE
-476 PDPTDEPMPEP
+476 PDPTDEPVPAP
-487 SEDPTVAP
+487 SEEPT
-495 SAEPTEEP
+495 AEPTEEP

-527 APTEEPTTAPSA
+527 APSEKPTA

-549 EPTTAPAPSEEPTTA
+549 EPTTAPTPSEEPTTT
-564 PMPSEEPTMAPLP
+564 PMPSEEPTMAP
-577 SEEPTTA
+577 SEEPTMA

-591 TVAPTEEPT
+591 TMDPTAEPT
-600 EEPKP
+600 KEPNP

-622 EEPTPEPTAE
+622 EEPTPVPT
-632 PTREPE
+632 
-638 ITPEPTTAPAP
+638 
-649 SEEPTTTPMPSEE
+649 EEPTTMPSEE
-662 PTMAPL
+662 PTMAP
-668 PSEEPTT
+668 
-675 APVPSED
+675 
-682 PTVAPTAEPTKEP
+682 APTE
-695 KPTEVPLPTPGVS
+695 
-708 ETPVP
+708 
-713 TEEPTPAPT
+713 APT

-730 ITPEP
+730 ITPNPVDP
-735 TKEPN
+735 TV
-740 PTAAPMP
+740 AP
-747 SEEPTM
+747 
-753 APVPTAEPTREP
+753 A
-765 EITPEP
+765 
-771 TTAPTPTPTEAP
+771 PTEAP
-783 TAEPTRE
+783 TMEPTRE
-790 PVITAAPVEPT
+790 PVKTAAPIEPT
-801 LMPNPTTAPAPT
+801 KEPVPTDAPVPT

-819 PEVPEETPVPTV
+819 PEVPEITPEPTV

-871 KKPAKVGKIITSS
+871 KKPARVGKIITSS

-895 AKNPEVALY
+895 VKNPEVALY

-911 EVKIGAKVTIDGI
+911 EVKIGTKVTINGI

-937 SNKKVTKVSLGSRV
+937 SNKRVKKVSLGSRV

-1002 EYKELFLEKGLSK
+1002 EYKELFREKGLSK

>member
-21 LICTGGVLP
+21 LICTSGVLP
-30 ENVAYA
+30 ENMAYA
-36 AEQIEEGVAIDK
+36 AEQTEEGVAIDK

-86 TYNKLENLKGLE
+86 IYNKLENLKGLE
-98 YFRNLKSLDIRSN
+98 YFRNLKSLDIRLN

-126 SVYCDDNEIT
+126 SVYCGDNEIT
-136 SIRFGENCK
+136 SIRFGEDCK
-145 LELIG
+145 LELIE

-166 LDQLGCTGNPLKVLK
+166 LDQLNCTGNPLKVLK

-205 SLDASETQISCEN
+205 SLDASETQINCEN
-218 NVTDLTQKNIDF
+218 NVTYLTQKNIDF

-293 MSFDFTVRVGYSEEM
+293 MSFDFTMRVGYSEEM

-313 PDGTQYVEYTVST
+313 PDGTQYMEYTVST
-326 VGEVSL
+326 VGEVPL

-342 ADLVLPFGNWYEA
+342 ADLALPFGNWYEA

-365 YYANIYQDVQ
+365 YYANIYQDVE
-375 IWKDYCQHPNDMWEL
+375 IWKDYCQHPNDMREL
-390 KDEQEANCTQ
+390 KDVQEADCTQ

-414 LLHKG
+414 LLYKG
-419 EYIPKQHQLEL
+419 EYIPIQHRLEL

-442 NIQYFICSACGKLFL
+442 NIQYFVCSACGKLFL

-470 IIPVPE
+470 TIPVLE
-476 PDPTDEPMPEP
+476 PDPTDEPVPEP

-495 SAEPTEEP
+495 SADPTEEP

-549 EPTTAPAPSEEPTTA
+549 EPTTAPAPSEEPTTT

-591 TVAPTEEPT
+591 TVAPTAEPT

-622 EEPTPEPTAE
+622 EEPTPVPT
-632 PTREPE
+632 
-638 ITPEPTTAPAP
+638 
-649 SEEPTTTPMPSEE
+649 EEPTTMPSEE
-662 PTMAPL
+662 PTMAP
-668 PSEEPTT
+668 
-675 APVPSED
+675 
-682 PTVAPTAEPTKEP
+682 
-695 KPTEVPLPTPGVS
+695 
-708 ETPVP
+708 VP
-713 TEEPTPAPT
+713 TEAPT

-730 ITPEP
+730 ITPNPVDPTVAPAPTEAPTMEPTREPAKTAAPIEP
-735 TKEPN
+735 TKEPV
-740 PTAAPMP
+740 PTD
-747 SEEPTM
+747 
-753 APVPTAEPTREP
+753 APV
-765 EITPEP
+765 
-771 TTAPTPTPTEAP
+771 
-783 TAEPTRE
+783 
-790 PVITAAPVEPT
+790 
-801 LMPNPTTAPAPT
+801 PT

-819 PEVPEETPVPTV
+819 PEVPEITPEPTV

-895 AKNPEVALY
+895 VKNPEVALY

-911 EVKIGAKVTIDGI
+911 EVKIGTKVTINGI

-937 SNKKVTKVSLGSRV
+937 SNRRVTKVSLGSRV

-1002 EYKELFLEKGLSK
+1002 EYKELFREKGLSK

>member
-30 ENVAYA
+30 ENMAYA
-36 AEQIEEGVAIDK
+36 AEQTEEGVAIDK

-86 TYNKLENLKGLE
+86 IYNKLENLKGLE
-98 YFRNLKSLDIRSN
+98 YFRNLKSLDIRLN
-111 NISGELDLQLFPNLT
+111 NISGELDLQMFPNLT

-136 SIRFGENCK
+136 SIRFGEDCK
-145 LELIG
+145 LELIE

-166 LDQLGCTGNPLKVLK
+166 LDQLNCTGNPLKVLK

-194 ECSLTSLKIPE
+194 ECSLTSLKFPE
-205 SLDASETQISCEN
+205 SLDASETQINCEN
-218 NVTDLTQKNIDF
+218 NVTYLTQKNIDF

-313 PDGTQYVEYTVST
+313 PDGIQYVEYTVST
-326 VGEVSL
+326 VGEVPL

-365 YYANIYQDVQ
+365 YYANIYQDVE
-375 IWKDYCQHPNDMWEL
+375 IWKDYCQHPNDMREL
-390 KDEQEANCTQ
+390 KDEQKADCTQ

-407 YCGVCGD
+407 YCGVCGN
-414 LLHKG
+414 LLYKG
-419 EYIPKQHQLEL
+419 EYIPIQHRLEL

-442 NIQYFICSACGKLFL
+442 NIQYFVCSACGKLFL

-470 IIPVPE
+470 TIPVLE
-476 PDPTDEPMPEP
+476 PDPTDEPVPAP
-487 SEDPTVAP
+487 SEDPT
-495 SAEPTEEP
+495 AEPTKEP
-503 KPTEAPLPTPG
+503 NPTEAPLPTPG
-514 VSETPVPTEEPTP
+514 VSETPVPTEKPTP

-549 EPTTAPAPSEEPTTA
+549 EPTTAPAPSEEPTTT
-564 PMPSEEPTMAPLP
+564 PMPSEEPTMAP
-577 SEEPTTA
+577 SEEPTMA

-591 TVAPTEEPT
+591 TMDPTAEPT
-600 EEPKP
+600 KEPNP

-622 EEPTPEPTAE
+622 EEPTPVPT
-632 PTREPE
+632 
-638 ITPEPTTAPAP
+638 
-649 SEEPTTTPMPSEE
+649 EEPTTMPSEE
-662 PTMAPL
+662 PTMAP
-668 PSEEPTT
+668 
-675 APVPSED
+675 
-682 PTVAPTAEPTKEP
+682 APTE
-695 KPTEVPLPTPGVS
+695 
-708 ETPVP
+708 
-713 TEEPTPAPT
+713 APT

-730 ITPEP
+730 ITPNPVDPTVAPAPTEAPTMEPTREPAKTAAPIEP
-735 TKEPN
+735 TKEPV
-740 PTAAPMP
+740 PTD
-747 SEEPTM
+747 
-753 APVPTAEPTREP
+753 APVPTE
-765 EITPEP
+765 
-771 TTAPTPTPTEAP
+771 
-783 TAEPTRE
+783 
-790 PVITAAPVEPT
+790 
-801 LMPNPTTAPAPT
+801 M
-813 EVPTQK
+813 PTQK
-819 PEVPEETPVPTV
+819 PEVPEITPEPTV

-895 AKNPEVALY
+895 VKNPEVALY

-911 EVKIGAKVTIDGI
+911 EVKIGTKVTINGI

-937 SNKKVTKVSLGSRV
+937 SNKRVKKVSLGSRV

-1002 EYKELFLEKGLSK
+1002 EYKELFREKGLSK